1 MTSRIMNDKK
11 KERQP
16 KLLAPYPS
24 YIHIYADKIRNGD
37 IIVGRYIKQG
47 LRRFLDDFENPEL
60 KIDLAESN
68 KRIRF
73 IQNECKLYEAPFSG
87 KPFKLELFQKAI
99 IESIYA
105 IKRWNPEAQFGAGG
119 WVRKYQDVLIVIAR
133 KNGKALDI
141 ETPIP
146 TPDGWRKMKDL
157 DVGDTVYAVDGT
169 PSKIMRVSDI
179 KYGHKCYEVT
189 FEDGEKITADAEHI
203 WTVQTKDSRRCIK
216 YRRENKL
223 KRRTTA
229 AVKPNGDLDITTEQM
244 LADYKHTRRDG
255 KGTEYKYRVP
265 MQSPLQHEAKD
276 LPIAPYALGLW
287 LGDGESEG
295 GRICVSDEDLPAEM
309 EALREVGENPLKP
322 HRDKTVIR
330 FSISMLAPRLRELGL
345 INNKHI
351 PEIYL
356 QSSVSQRY
364 ELLKGL
370 MDTDGTCSKA
380 GQCEFT
386 QKSRKVTAGL
396 VELLSSLGIKSTVHT
411 KVPTCNGKPCD
422 MVYRVQ
428 FFVSKEKPCFKLA
441 RKAARLK
448 ETLAARM
455 RYKSIVDIKPVDSV
469 PVKCI
474 GIDHPSH
481 LYLAGRH
488 MTPTHNTPLVSAI
501 ALSEFMC
508 GEMGTK
514 ILYGSNDFEQADLA
528 FSATDAMREESPSM
542 AKRTRRNQKGI
553 FFGNPKHRKT
563 KGKFSYQNKGSIRK
577 ISAKGKNKEG
587 RNIKV
592 GVIDEVHEMEDDH
605 LVMPIQQALST
616 QDEPLYFEITTEG
629 FTEDGYLDH
638 RLAEAQKV
646 LDGEMDRPDWSI
658 WWYSQDSEEEVW
670 QDEQSWQKSNPG
682 IGVIKKWSYLRKQ
695 VEEAKTNPSRRAF
708 VLAKDFNI
716 KQNSSAA
723 WLDEATITNTEM
735 FDPESLRGQYYIG
748 GLDFAET
755 TDLCSA
761 RAMFENPET
770 HKKYTMQMYFIPES
784 KADAIL
790 DDDSQL
796 NPERKN
802 YREWEKQGLVVIC
815 PGAEVD
821 AELVAGWF
829 VALYEHYGMM
839 PYKIGYDNWHSKDF
853 QEIIADNF
861 GKEVLERIGMD
872 FMSLSGPMRSLESD
886 LGRNVLVYNNNEID
900 RWCLSNTGYKTNN
913 IGLIMPVKKY
923 GTSKNRIDGTLSDII
938 CYATFNRY
946 RSLYRDAQRMR

>member
-1 MTSRIMNDKK
+1 MMNSMTTSKARGEK
-11 KERQP
+11 RP
-16 KLLAPYPS
+16 RLLAPYPS
-24 YIHIYADKIRNGD
+24 YLHLYAEQIRSGKIIAGQR
-37 IIVGRYIKQG
+37 IKQAV
-47 LRRFLDDFENPEL
+47 RRFLKDFDDPEL
-60 KIDLAESN
+60 RIELSESD

-73 IQNECKLYEAPFSG
+73 IEHECKLYEAPFSG
-87 KPFKLELFQKAI
+87 RPFRLELFQKAI

-105 IKRWNPEAQFGAGG
+105 IKKWNPEASFGKGG

-133 KNGKALDI
+133 KNGK
-141 ETPIP
+141 
-146 TPDGWRKMKDL
+146 
-157 DVGDTVYAVDGT
+157 
-169 PSKIMRVSDI
+169 
-179 KYGHKCYEVT
+179 
-189 FEDGEKITADAEHI
+189 
-203 WTVQTKDSRRCIK
+203 
-216 YRRENKL
+216 
-223 KRRTTA
+223 
-229 AVKPNGDLDITTEQM
+229 
-244 LADYKHTRRDG
+244 
-255 KGTEYKYRVP
+255 
-265 MQSPLQHEAKD
+265 
-276 LPIAPYALGLW
+276 
-287 LGDGESEG
+287 
-295 GRICVSDEDLPAEM
+295 
-309 EALREVGENPLKP
+309 
-322 HRDKTVIR
+322 
-330 FSISMLAPRLRELGL
+330 
-345 INNKHI
+345 
-351 PEIYL
+351 
-356 QSSVSQRY
+356 
-364 ELLKGL
+364 
-370 MDTDGTCSKA
+370 
-380 GQCEFT
+380 
-386 QKSRKVTAGL
+386 
-396 VELLSSLGIKSTVHT
+396 
-411 KVPTCNGKPCD
+411 
-422 MVYRVQ
+422 
-428 FFVSKEKPCFKLA
+428 
-441 RKAARLK
+441 
-448 ETLAARM
+448 
-455 RYKSIVDIKPVDSV
+455 
-469 PVKCI
+469 
-474 GIDHPSH
+474 
-481 LYLAGRH
+481 
-488 MTPTHNTPLVSAI
+488 TPLVAAVS
-501 ALSEFMC
+501 LSEFMC

-563 KGKFSYQNKGSIRK
+563 KGKYSYQNKGSIRK

-592 GVIDEVHEMEDDH
+592 GVVDEVHEMEDDH

-638 RLAEAQKV
+638 RLADAQKV
-646 LDGEMDRPDWSI
+646 LDGELDRPDWAI

-670 QDEQSWQKSNPG
+670 QDESSWQKSNPG

-695 VEEAKTNPSRRAF
+695 VEEAKSNPSQRAF

-723 WLDEATITNTEM
+723 WLDEATITNPETFEPEM
-735 FDPESLRGQYYIG
+735 LRGQYYIG

-761 RAMFENPET
+761 RALFEDQQT
-770 HKKYTMQMYFIPES
+770 KKKYTLQMYFIPEA

-802 YREWEKQGLVVIC
+802 YREWEKQGFVVIC

-829 VALYEHYGMM
+829 VDLYEHYGMM

-886 LGRNVLVYNNNEID
+886 LARNVLVYNNNEID

-946 RSLYRDAQRMR
+946 RSLYRDAQKMR

>member
-1 MTSRIMNDKK
+1 MSKAGRKK
-11 KERQP
+11 PDEKRP
-16 KLLAPYPS
+16 RLLAPYRS
-24 YIHIYADKIRNGD
+24 YLHLYDEKIKSGQ
-37 IIVGRYIKQG
+37 IVAGTHIKQG
-47 LRRFLDDFENPEL
+47 IQRFLDDFDNPEL
-60 KIDLAESN
+60 RIDLSESD

-73 IQNECKLYEAPFSG
+73 IENECKLYEAPFSG
-87 KPFKLELFQKAI
+87 RPFRLELFQKAI

-105 IKRWNPEAQFGAGG
+105 IKKWNPEANFGKGG
-119 WVRKYQDVLIVIAR
+119 WVRKYQDVLILIAR
-133 KNGKALDI
+133 KNGK
-141 ETPIP
+141 
-146 TPDGWRKMKDL
+146 
-157 DVGDTVYAVDGT
+157 
-169 PSKIMRVSDI
+169 
-179 KYGHKCYEVT
+179 
-189 FEDGEKITADAEHI
+189 
-203 WTVQTKDSRRCIK
+203 
-216 YRRENKL
+216 
-223 KRRTTA
+223 
-229 AVKPNGDLDITTEQM
+229 
-244 LADYKHTRRDG
+244 
-255 KGTEYKYRVP
+255 
-265 MQSPLQHEAKD
+265 
-276 LPIAPYALGLW
+276 
-287 LGDGESEG
+287 
-295 GRICVSDEDLPAEM
+295 
-309 EALREVGENPLKP
+309 
-322 HRDKTVIR
+322 
-330 FSISMLAPRLRELGL
+330 
-345 INNKHI
+345 
-351 PEIYL
+351 
-356 QSSVSQRY
+356 
-364 ELLKGL
+364 
-370 MDTDGTCSKA
+370 
-380 GQCEFT
+380 
-386 QKSRKVTAGL
+386 
-396 VELLSSLGIKSTVHT
+396 
-411 KVPTCNGKPCD
+411 
-422 MVYRVQ
+422 
-428 FFVSKEKPCFKLA
+428 
-441 RKAARLK
+441 
-448 ETLAARM
+448 
-455 RYKSIVDIKPVDSV
+455 
-469 PVKCI
+469 
-474 GIDHPSH
+474 
-481 LYLAGRH
+481 
-488 MTPTHNTPLVSAI
+488 TPLVAAI
-501 ALSEFMC
+501 SLSEFMC

-563 KGKFSYQNKGSIRK
+563 KGKYSYQNKGSIRK
-577 ISAKGKNKEG
+577 ISANGKNKEG

-592 GVIDEVHEMEDDH
+592 GVVDEVHEMEDDH
-605 LVMPIQQALST
+605 LIMPIQQALST

-638 RLAEAQKV
+638 RLADAQKV
-646 LDGEMDRPDWSI
+646 LDGELDRPDWAI

-670 QDEQSWQKSNPG
+670 QDEKSWQKSNPG

-695 VEEAKTNPSRRAF
+695 VEEAKSNPSQRAF

-723 WLDEATITNTEM
+723 WLDEATIINTET
-735 FDPESLRGQYYIG
+735 FDPETLRGQYYIG

-761 RAMFENPET
+761 RALFEDQQT
-770 HKKYTMQMYFIPES
+770 KKKYTLQMYFIPEA

-821 AELVAGWF
+821 AELVADWF
-829 VALYEHYGMM
+829 VGLYEHYGMM

-946 RSLYRDAQRMR
+946 RSLYRDAQKMR

>member
-1 MTSRIMNDKK
+1 MNSMTTSKARGEK
-11 KERQP
+11 RP
-16 KLLAPYPS
+16 RLLAPYPS
-24 YIHIYADKIRNGD
+24 YLHLYAEQIRSGKIIAGQR
-37 IIVGRYIKQG
+37 IKQAV
-47 LRRFLDDFENPEL
+47 RRFLKDFDDPEL
-60 KIDLAESN
+60 RIELSESD

-73 IQNECKLYEAPFSG
+73 IEHECKLYEAPFSG
-87 KPFKLELFQKAI
+87 RPFRLELFQKAI

-105 IKRWNPEAQFGAGG
+105 IKKWNPEASFGKGG

-133 KNGKALDI
+133 KNGK
-141 ETPIP
+141 
-146 TPDGWRKMKDL
+146 
-157 DVGDTVYAVDGT
+157 
-169 PSKIMRVSDI
+169 
-179 KYGHKCYEVT
+179 
-189 FEDGEKITADAEHI
+189 
-203 WTVQTKDSRRCIK
+203 
-216 YRRENKL
+216 
-223 KRRTTA
+223 
-229 AVKPNGDLDITTEQM
+229 
-244 LADYKHTRRDG
+244 
-255 KGTEYKYRVP
+255 
-265 MQSPLQHEAKD
+265 
-276 LPIAPYALGLW
+276 
-287 LGDGESEG
+287 
-295 GRICVSDEDLPAEM
+295 
-309 EALREVGENPLKP
+309 
-322 HRDKTVIR
+322 
-330 FSISMLAPRLRELGL
+330 
-345 INNKHI
+345 
-351 PEIYL
+351 
-356 QSSVSQRY
+356 
-364 ELLKGL
+364 
-370 MDTDGTCSKA
+370 
-380 GQCEFT
+380 
-386 QKSRKVTAGL
+386 
-396 VELLSSLGIKSTVHT
+396 
-411 KVPTCNGKPCD
+411 
-422 MVYRVQ
+422 
-428 FFVSKEKPCFKLA
+428 
-441 RKAARLK
+441 
-448 ETLAARM
+448 
-455 RYKSIVDIKPVDSV
+455 
-469 PVKCI
+469 
-474 GIDHPSH
+474 
-481 LYLAGRH
+481 
-488 MTPTHNTPLVSAI
+488 TPLVAAVS
-501 ALSEFMC
+501 LSEFMC

-563 KGKFSYQNKGSIRK
+563 KGKYSYQNKGSIRK

-592 GVIDEVHEMEDDH
+592 GVVDEVHEMEDDH

-638 RLAEAQKV
+638 RLADAQKV
-646 LDGEMDRPDWSI
+646 LDGELDRPDWAI

-670 QDEQSWQKSNPG
+670 QDESSWQKSNPG

-695 VEEAKTNPSRRAF
+695 VEEARTNPSQRAF

-723 WLDEATITNTEM
+723 WLDEATITNPATFEPEM
-735 FDPESLRGQYYIG
+735 LRGQYYIG

-761 RAMFENPET
+761 RALFEDQQT
-770 HKKYTMQMYFIPES
+770 KKKYTLQMYFIPEA

-829 VALYEHYGMM
+829 VDLYEHYGMT

-886 LGRNVLVYNNNEID
+886 LARNVLVYNNNEID

-946 RSLYRDAQRMR
+946 RSLYRDAQKMR

>member
-1 MTSRIMNDKK
+1 MSKPDKK
-11 KERQP
+11 RP
-16 KLLAPYPS
+16 RLLAPYRS
-24 YIHIYADKIRNGD
+24 YLHLYAEKIKSGQ
-37 IIVGRYIKQG
+37 IIAGTHIKQG
-47 LRRFLDDFENPEL
+47 IRRFLDDFDNPEL
-60 KIDLAESN
+60 RIDLSESD

-73 IQNECKLYEAPFSG
+73 IEHECKLYEAPFSG
-87 KPFKLELFQKAI
+87 RPFRLELFQKAI

-105 IKRWNPEAQFGAGG
+105 IKKWNPEANFGKGG
-119 WVRKYQDVLIVIAR
+119 WVRKYQDVLILIAR
-133 KNGKALDI
+133 KNGK
-141 ETPIP
+141 
-146 TPDGWRKMKDL
+146 
-157 DVGDTVYAVDGT
+157 
-169 PSKIMRVSDI
+169 
-179 KYGHKCYEVT
+179 
-189 FEDGEKITADAEHI
+189 
-203 WTVQTKDSRRCIK
+203 
-216 YRRENKL
+216 
-223 KRRTTA
+223 
-229 AVKPNGDLDITTEQM
+229 
-244 LADYKHTRRDG
+244 
-255 KGTEYKYRVP
+255 
-265 MQSPLQHEAKD
+265 
-276 LPIAPYALGLW
+276 
-287 LGDGESEG
+287 
-295 GRICVSDEDLPAEM
+295 
-309 EALREVGENPLKP
+309 
-322 HRDKTVIR
+322 
-330 FSISMLAPRLRELGL
+330 
-345 INNKHI
+345 
-351 PEIYL
+351 
-356 QSSVSQRY
+356 
-364 ELLKGL
+364 
-370 MDTDGTCSKA
+370 
-380 GQCEFT
+380 
-386 QKSRKVTAGL
+386 
-396 VELLSSLGIKSTVHT
+396 
-411 KVPTCNGKPCD
+411 
-422 MVYRVQ
+422 
-428 FFVSKEKPCFKLA
+428 
-441 RKAARLK
+441 
-448 ETLAARM
+448 
-455 RYKSIVDIKPVDSV
+455 
-469 PVKCI
+469 
-474 GIDHPSH
+474 
-481 LYLAGRH
+481 
-488 MTPTHNTPLVSAI
+488 TPLVAAI
-501 ALSEFMC
+501 SLSEFVC

-563 KGKFSYQNKGSIRK
+563 KGKYSYQNKGSIRK
-577 ISAKGKNKEG
+577 ISANGKNKEG

-592 GVIDEVHEMEDDH
+592 GVVDEVHEMEDDH
-605 LVMPIQQALST
+605 LIMPIQQALST

-638 RLAEAQKV
+638 RLTDAQKV
-646 LDGEMDRPDWSI
+646 LDGELDRPDWAI

-670 QDEQSWQKSNPG
+670 QDEKSWQKSNPG
-682 IGVIKKWSYLRKQ
+682 IGVVKKWSYLRKQ
-695 VEEAKTNPSRRAF
+695 VEEAKSNPSQRAF

-723 WLDEATITNTEM
+723 WLDEATIVNAET
-735 FDPESLRGQYYIG
+735 FDPEMLRGQYYIG

-761 RAMFENPET
+761 RALFEDQQT
-770 HKKYTMQMYFIPES
+770 KKKYTLQMYFIPEA

-829 VALYEHYGMM
+829 VDLYEHYGMM

-946 RSLYRDAQRMR
+946 RSLYRDAQKMR

>member
-1 MTSRIMNDKK
+1 MSKPRGEKPDKK
-11 KERQP
+11 RP
-16 KLLAPYPS
+16 RLLAPYRS
-24 YIHIYADKIRNGD
+24 YLHLYAEKIKSGQ
-37 IIVGRYIKQG
+37 IIAGTHIKQG
-47 LRRFLDDFENPEL
+47 VRRFLNDFDDPEL
-60 KIDLAESN
+60 RIDLSESD

-73 IQNECKLYEAPFSG
+73 IEHECKLYEAPFSG
-87 KPFKLELFQKAI
+87 RPFRLELFQKAI

-105 IKRWNPEAQFGAGG
+105 IKKWNPEANFGKGG
-119 WVRKYQDVLIVIAR
+119 WVRKYQDVLILIAR
-133 KNGKALDI
+133 KNGK
-141 ETPIP
+141 
-146 TPDGWRKMKDL
+146 
-157 DVGDTVYAVDGT
+157 
-169 PSKIMRVSDI
+169 
-179 KYGHKCYEVT
+179 
-189 FEDGEKITADAEHI
+189 
-203 WTVQTKDSRRCIK
+203 
-216 YRRENKL
+216 
-223 KRRTTA
+223 
-229 AVKPNGDLDITTEQM
+229 
-244 LADYKHTRRDG
+244 
-255 KGTEYKYRVP
+255 
-265 MQSPLQHEAKD
+265 
-276 LPIAPYALGLW
+276 
-287 LGDGESEG
+287 
-295 GRICVSDEDLPAEM
+295 
-309 EALREVGENPLKP
+309 
-322 HRDKTVIR
+322 
-330 FSISMLAPRLRELGL
+330 
-345 INNKHI
+345 
-351 PEIYL
+351 
-356 QSSVSQRY
+356 
-364 ELLKGL
+364 
-370 MDTDGTCSKA
+370 
-380 GQCEFT
+380 
-386 QKSRKVTAGL
+386 
-396 VELLSSLGIKSTVHT
+396 
-411 KVPTCNGKPCD
+411 
-422 MVYRVQ
+422 
-428 FFVSKEKPCFKLA
+428 
-441 RKAARLK
+441 
-448 ETLAARM
+448 
-455 RYKSIVDIKPVDSV
+455 
-469 PVKCI
+469 
-474 GIDHPSH
+474 
-481 LYLAGRH
+481 
-488 MTPTHNTPLVSAI
+488 TPLVAAI
-501 ALSEFMC
+501 SLSEFMC

-563 KGKFSYQNKGSIRK
+563 KGKYSYQNKGSIRK
-577 ISAKGKNKEG
+577 ISANGKNKEG

-592 GVIDEVHEMEDDH
+592 GVVDEVHEMEDDH
-605 LVMPIQQALST
+605 LIMPIQQALST

-638 RLAEAQKV
+638 RLADAQKV
-646 LDGEMDRPDWSI
+646 LDGELDRPDWAI

-670 QDEQSWQKSNPG
+670 QDERSWQKSNPG

-695 VEEAKTNPSRRAF
+695 VEEAKSNPSQRAF

-723 WLDEATITNTEM
+723 WLDEATIANTET
-735 FDPESLRGQYYIG
+735 FDPEMLRGQYYIG

-761 RAMFENPET
+761 RALFEDQQT
-770 HKKYTMQMYFIPES
+770 RKKYTLQMYFIPEA

-829 VALYEHYGMM
+829 VDLYEHYGMM

-946 RSLYRDAQRMR
+946 RSLYRDAQKMR

>member
-1 MTSRIMNDKK
+1 MSKPRGKK
-11 KERQP
+11 SDEKRP
-16 KLLAPYPS
+16 RLLAPYRS
-24 YIHIYADKIRNGD
+24 YLHLYAEKIKSGQ
-37 IIVGRYIKQG
+37 IVAGTHIKQG
-47 LRRFLDDFENPEL
+47 IRRFLDDFDNPEL
-60 KIDLAESN
+60 RIDLSESD
-68 KRIRF
+68 KRLRF
-73 IQNECKLYEAPFSG
+73 IENECKLYEAPFSG
-87 KPFKLELFQKAI
+87 RPFRLELFQKAI

-105 IKRWNPEAQFGAGG
+105 IKKWNPEANFGKGG
-119 WVRKYQDVLIVIAR
+119 WVRKYQDVLILIAR
-133 KNGKALDI
+133 KNGK
-141 ETPIP
+141 
-146 TPDGWRKMKDL
+146 
-157 DVGDTVYAVDGT
+157 
-169 PSKIMRVSDI
+169 
-179 KYGHKCYEVT
+179 
-189 FEDGEKITADAEHI
+189 
-203 WTVQTKDSRRCIK
+203 
-216 YRRENKL
+216 
-223 KRRTTA
+223 
-229 AVKPNGDLDITTEQM
+229 
-244 LADYKHTRRDG
+244 
-255 KGTEYKYRVP
+255 
-265 MQSPLQHEAKD
+265 
-276 LPIAPYALGLW
+276 
-287 LGDGESEG
+287 
-295 GRICVSDEDLPAEM
+295 
-309 EALREVGENPLKP
+309 
-322 HRDKTVIR
+322 
-330 FSISMLAPRLRELGL
+330 
-345 INNKHI
+345 
-351 PEIYL
+351 
-356 QSSVSQRY
+356 
-364 ELLKGL
+364 
-370 MDTDGTCSKA
+370 
-380 GQCEFT
+380 
-386 QKSRKVTAGL
+386 
-396 VELLSSLGIKSTVHT
+396 
-411 KVPTCNGKPCD
+411 
-422 MVYRVQ
+422 
-428 FFVSKEKPCFKLA
+428 
-441 RKAARLK
+441 
-448 ETLAARM
+448 
-455 RYKSIVDIKPVDSV
+455 
-469 PVKCI
+469 
-474 GIDHPSH
+474 
-481 LYLAGRH
+481 
-488 MTPTHNTPLVSAI
+488 TPLVAAI
-501 ALSEFMC
+501 SLSEFVC

-563 KGKFSYQNKGSIRK
+563 KGKYSYQNKGSIRK
-577 ISAKGKNKEG
+577 ISANGKNKEG

-592 GVIDEVHEMEDDH
+592 GVVDEVHEMEDDH
-605 LVMPIQQALST
+605 LIMPIQQALST

-638 RLAEAQKV
+638 RLADAQKV
-646 LDGEMDRPDWSI
+646 LDGELDRPDWAI

-670 QDEQSWQKSNPG
+670 QDEKSWQKSNPG

-695 VEEAKTNPSRRAF
+695 VEEAKSNPSQRAF

-723 WLDEATITNTEM
+723 WLDEATIVNTET
-735 FDPESLRGQYYIG
+735 FEPEMLRGQYYIG

-761 RAMFENPET
+761 RALFEDQQT
-770 HKKYTMQMYFIPES
+770 KKKYTLQMYFIPEA

-829 VALYEHYGMM
+829 VDLYEHYGMM

-946 RSLYRDAQRMR
+946 RSLYRDAQKMR

>member
-1 MTSRIMNDKK
+1 MSKPRDGKPDKK
-11 KERQP
+11 RP
-16 KLLAPYPS
+16 RLLAPYRS
-24 YIHIYADKIRNGD
+24 YLHLYAEKIKSGQ
-37 IIVGRYIKQG
+37 IIAGTHIKQG
-47 LRRFLDDFENPEL
+47 IRRFLDDFDNPEL
-60 KIDLAESN
+60 RIDLSESD

-73 IQNECKLYEAPFSG
+73 IEHECKLYEAPFSG
-87 KPFKLELFQKAI
+87 RPFRLELFQKAI

-105 IKRWNPEAQFGAGG
+105 IKKWNPEANFGKGG
-119 WVRKYQDVLIVIAR
+119 WVRKYQDVLILIAR
-133 KNGKALDI
+133 KNGK
-141 ETPIP
+141 
-146 TPDGWRKMKDL
+146 
-157 DVGDTVYAVDGT
+157 
-169 PSKIMRVSDI
+169 
-179 KYGHKCYEVT
+179 
-189 FEDGEKITADAEHI
+189 
-203 WTVQTKDSRRCIK
+203 
-216 YRRENKL
+216 
-223 KRRTTA
+223 
-229 AVKPNGDLDITTEQM
+229 
-244 LADYKHTRRDG
+244 
-255 KGTEYKYRVP
+255 
-265 MQSPLQHEAKD
+265 
-276 LPIAPYALGLW
+276 
-287 LGDGESEG
+287 
-295 GRICVSDEDLPAEM
+295 
-309 EALREVGENPLKP
+309 
-322 HRDKTVIR
+322 
-330 FSISMLAPRLRELGL
+330 
-345 INNKHI
+345 
-351 PEIYL
+351 
-356 QSSVSQRY
+356 
-364 ELLKGL
+364 
-370 MDTDGTCSKA
+370 
-380 GQCEFT
+380 
-386 QKSRKVTAGL
+386 
-396 VELLSSLGIKSTVHT
+396 
-411 KVPTCNGKPCD
+411 
-422 MVYRVQ
+422 
-428 FFVSKEKPCFKLA
+428 
-441 RKAARLK
+441 
-448 ETLAARM
+448 
-455 RYKSIVDIKPVDSV
+455 
-469 PVKCI
+469 
-474 GIDHPSH
+474 
-481 LYLAGRH
+481 
-488 MTPTHNTPLVSAI
+488 TPLVAAI
-501 ALSEFMC
+501 SLSEFMC

-563 KGKFSYQNKGSIRK
+563 KGKYSYQNKGSIRK
-577 ISAKGKNKEG
+577 ISANGKNKEG

-592 GVIDEVHEMEDDH
+592 GVVDEVHEMEDDH
-605 LVMPIQQALST
+605 LIMPIQQALST

-638 RLAEAQKV
+638 RLADAQKV
-646 LDGEMDRPDWSI
+646 LDGELDRPDWAI

-670 QDEQSWQKSNPG
+670 QDEKSWQKSNPG

-695 VEEAKTNPSRRAF
+695 VEEAKSNPSQRAF

-723 WLDEATITNTEM
+723 WLDEATIANTET
-735 FDPESLRGQYYIG
+735 FDPEMLRGQYYIG

-761 RAMFENPET
+761 RALFEDQQT
-770 HKKYTMQMYFIPES
+770 RKKYTLQMYFIPEA

-829 VALYEHYGMM
+829 VDLYEHYGMM

-900 RWCLSNTGYKTNN
+900 RWCLANTGYKTNN

-923 GTSKNRIDGTLSDII
+923 GTSKNRIDGTLSNII

-946 RSLYRDAQRMR
+946 RSLYRDAQKMR

>member
-1 MTSRIMNDKK
+1 MSKPRDGKPDKK
-11 KERQP
+11 RP
-16 KLLAPYPS
+16 RLLAPYRS
-24 YIHIYADKIRNGD
+24 YLHLYAEKIKSGQ
-37 IIVGRYIKQG
+37 IIAGTHIKQG
-47 LRRFLDDFENPEL
+47 IRRFLDDFDNPEL
-60 KIDLAESN
+60 RIDLSESD

-73 IQNECKLYEAPFSG
+73 IENECKLYEAPFSG
-87 KPFKLELFQKAI
+87 RPFRLELFQKAI

-105 IKRWNPEAQFGAGG
+105 IKKWNPEANFGKGG
-119 WVRKYQDVLIVIAR
+119 WVRKYQDVLILIAR
-133 KNGKALDI
+133 KNGK
-141 ETPIP
+141 
-146 TPDGWRKMKDL
+146 
-157 DVGDTVYAVDGT
+157 
-169 PSKIMRVSDI
+169 
-179 KYGHKCYEVT
+179 
-189 FEDGEKITADAEHI
+189 
-203 WTVQTKDSRRCIK
+203 
-216 YRRENKL
+216 
-223 KRRTTA
+223 
-229 AVKPNGDLDITTEQM
+229 
-244 LADYKHTRRDG
+244 
-255 KGTEYKYRVP
+255 
-265 MQSPLQHEAKD
+265 
-276 LPIAPYALGLW
+276 
-287 LGDGESEG
+287 
-295 GRICVSDEDLPAEM
+295 
-309 EALREVGENPLKP
+309 
-322 HRDKTVIR
+322 
-330 FSISMLAPRLRELGL
+330 
-345 INNKHI
+345 
-351 PEIYL
+351 
-356 QSSVSQRY
+356 
-364 ELLKGL
+364 
-370 MDTDGTCSKA
+370 
-380 GQCEFT
+380 
-386 QKSRKVTAGL
+386 
-396 VELLSSLGIKSTVHT
+396 
-411 KVPTCNGKPCD
+411 
-422 MVYRVQ
+422 
-428 FFVSKEKPCFKLA
+428 
-441 RKAARLK
+441 
-448 ETLAARM
+448 
-455 RYKSIVDIKPVDSV
+455 
-469 PVKCI
+469 
-474 GIDHPSH
+474 
-481 LYLAGRH
+481 
-488 MTPTHNTPLVSAI
+488 TPLVAAI
-501 ALSEFMC
+501 SLSEFMC

-563 KGKFSYQNKGSIRK
+563 KGKYSYQNKGSIRK
-577 ISAKGKNKEG
+577 ISANGKNKEG

-592 GVIDEVHEMEDDH
+592 GVVDEVHEMEDDH
-605 LVMPIQQALST
+605 LIMPIQQALST

-629 FTEDGYLDH
+629 FTEDGYLDR
-638 RLAEAQKV
+638 RLADAQKV
-646 LDGEMDRPDWSI
+646 LDGELDRPDWAI

-670 QDEQSWQKSNPG
+670 QDERSWQKSNPG

-695 VEEAKTNPSRRAF
+695 VEEAKNNPSQRAF

-723 WLDEATITNTEM
+723 WLDEATIVNTET
-735 FDPESLRGQYYIG
+735 FDPEMLRGQYYIG

-761 RAMFENPET
+761 RALFEDQQT
-770 HKKYTMQMYFIPES
+770 RKKYTLQMYFIPEA

-829 VALYEHYGMM
+829 VDLYEHYGMM

-900 RWCLSNTGYKTNN
+900 RWCLANTGYKTNN

-946 RSLYRDAQRMR
+946 RSLYRDAQKMR

>member
-1 MTSRIMNDKK
+1 MSKSRGKK
-11 KERQP
+11 PDEKRP
-16 KLLAPYPS
+16 RLLTPYRS
-24 YIHIYADKIRNGD
+24 YLHLYAEKIKSGQ
-37 IIVGRYIKQG
+37 IVAGTHIKQG
-47 LRRFLDDFENPEL
+47 IRRFLDDFDNPEL
-60 KIDLAESN
+60 RIDLSESD

-73 IQNECKLYEAPFSG
+73 IENECKLYEAPFSG
-87 KPFKLELFQKAI
+87 RPFRLELFQKAI

-105 IKRWNPEAQFGAGG
+105 IKKWNPEANFGKGG
-119 WVRKYQDVLIVIAR
+119 WVRKYQDVLILIAR
-133 KNGKALDI
+133 KNGK
-141 ETPIP
+141 
-146 TPDGWRKMKDL
+146 
-157 DVGDTVYAVDGT
+157 
-169 PSKIMRVSDI
+169 
-179 KYGHKCYEVT
+179 
-189 FEDGEKITADAEHI
+189 
-203 WTVQTKDSRRCIK
+203 
-216 YRRENKL
+216 
-223 KRRTTA
+223 
-229 AVKPNGDLDITTEQM
+229 
-244 LADYKHTRRDG
+244 
-255 KGTEYKYRVP
+255 
-265 MQSPLQHEAKD
+265 
-276 LPIAPYALGLW
+276 
-287 LGDGESEG
+287 
-295 GRICVSDEDLPAEM
+295 
-309 EALREVGENPLKP
+309 
-322 HRDKTVIR
+322 
-330 FSISMLAPRLRELGL
+330 
-345 INNKHI
+345 
-351 PEIYL
+351 
-356 QSSVSQRY
+356 
-364 ELLKGL
+364 
-370 MDTDGTCSKA
+370 
-380 GQCEFT
+380 
-386 QKSRKVTAGL
+386 
-396 VELLSSLGIKSTVHT
+396 
-411 KVPTCNGKPCD
+411 
-422 MVYRVQ
+422 
-428 FFVSKEKPCFKLA
+428 
-441 RKAARLK
+441 
-448 ETLAARM
+448 
-455 RYKSIVDIKPVDSV
+455 
-469 PVKCI
+469 
-474 GIDHPSH
+474 
-481 LYLAGRH
+481 
-488 MTPTHNTPLVSAI
+488 TPLVAAI
-501 ALSEFMC
+501 SLSEFMC

-563 KGKFSYQNKGSIRK
+563 KGKYSYQNKGSIRK
-577 ISAKGKNKEG
+577 ISANGKNKEG

-592 GVIDEVHEMEDDH
+592 GVVDEVHEMEDDH
-605 LVMPIQQALST
+605 LIMPIQQALST

-638 RLAEAQKV
+638 RLADAQKV
-646 LDGEMDRPDWSI
+646 LDGELDRPDWAI

-670 QDEQSWQKSNPG
+670 QDEKSWQKSNPG

-695 VEEAKTNPSRRAF
+695 VEEAKSNPSQRAF

-723 WLDEATITNTEM
+723 WLDEATIANTET
-735 FDPESLRGQYYIG
+735 FDPEMLRGQYYIG

-761 RAMFENPET
+761 RALFEDQQT
-770 HKKYTMQMYFIPES
+770 KKKYTLQMYFIPEA

-829 VALYEHYGMM
+829 VDLYEHYGMM

-946 RSLYRDAQRMR
+946 RSLYRDAQKMR

>member
-1 MTSRIMNDKK
+1 MSKPRGKK
-11 KERQP
+11 PGEKRP
-16 KLLAPYPS
+16 RLLAPYCS
-24 YIHIYADKIRNGD
+24 YLHLYAEKIKSGQ
-37 IIVGRYIKQG
+37 IIAGTHIKQG
-47 LRRFLDDFENPEL
+47 IRRFLDDFDNPEL
-60 KIDLAESN
+60 RIDLSESD

-73 IQNECKLYEAPFSG
+73 IEHECKLYEAPFSG
-87 KPFKLELFQKAI
+87 RPFRLELFQKAI

-105 IKRWNPEAQFGAGG
+105 IKKWNPEANFGKGG
-119 WVRKYQDVLIVIAR
+119 WVRKYQDVLILIAR
-133 KNGKALDI
+133 KNGK
-141 ETPIP
+141 
-146 TPDGWRKMKDL
+146 
-157 DVGDTVYAVDGT
+157 
-169 PSKIMRVSDI
+169 
-179 KYGHKCYEVT
+179 
-189 FEDGEKITADAEHI
+189 
-203 WTVQTKDSRRCIK
+203 
-216 YRRENKL
+216 
-223 KRRTTA
+223 
-229 AVKPNGDLDITTEQM
+229 
-244 LADYKHTRRDG
+244 
-255 KGTEYKYRVP
+255 
-265 MQSPLQHEAKD
+265 
-276 LPIAPYALGLW
+276 
-287 LGDGESEG
+287 
-295 GRICVSDEDLPAEM
+295 
-309 EALREVGENPLKP
+309 
-322 HRDKTVIR
+322 
-330 FSISMLAPRLRELGL
+330 
-345 INNKHI
+345 
-351 PEIYL
+351 
-356 QSSVSQRY
+356 
-364 ELLKGL
+364 
-370 MDTDGTCSKA
+370 
-380 GQCEFT
+380 
-386 QKSRKVTAGL
+386 
-396 VELLSSLGIKSTVHT
+396 
-411 KVPTCNGKPCD
+411 
-422 MVYRVQ
+422 
-428 FFVSKEKPCFKLA
+428 
-441 RKAARLK
+441 
-448 ETLAARM
+448 
-455 RYKSIVDIKPVDSV
+455 
-469 PVKCI
+469 
-474 GIDHPSH
+474 
-481 LYLAGRH
+481 
-488 MTPTHNTPLVSAI
+488 TPLVAAI
-501 ALSEFMC
+501 SLSEFMC

-563 KGKFSYQNKGSIRK
+563 KGKYSYQNKGSIRK
-577 ISAKGKNKEG
+577 ISANGKNKEG

-592 GVIDEVHEMEDDH
+592 GVVDEVHEMEDDH
-605 LVMPIQQALST
+605 LIMPIQQALST

-638 RLAEAQKV
+638 RLADAQKV
-646 LDGEMDRPDWSI
+646 LDGELDRPDWAI

-670 QDEQSWQKSNPG
+670 QDEKSWQKSNPG
-682 IGVIKKWSYLRKQ
+682 IGVVKKWSYLRKQ
-695 VEEAKTNPSRRAF
+695 VEEAKSNPSQRAF

-723 WLDEATITNTEM
+723 WLDEATIVNAET
-735 FDPESLRGQYYIG
+735 FDPEMLRGQYYIG

-761 RAMFENPET
+761 RALFEDQQT
-770 HKKYTMQMYFIPES
+770 KKKYTLQMYFIPEA

-802 YREWEKQGLVVIC
+802 YRQWEKQGLVVIC

-829 VALYEHYGMM
+829 VDLYEHYGMM

-946 RSLYRDAQRMR
+946 RSLYRAAPEKNKTAFLSVKKQHRSGID

>member
-1 MTSRIMNDKK
+1 MSKAGRKK
-11 KERQP
+11 PDEKRP
-16 KLLAPYPS
+16 RLLAPYRS
-24 YIHIYADKIRNGD
+24 YLHLYDEKIKSGQ
-37 IIVGRYIKQG
+37 IVAGTHIKQG
-47 LRRFLDDFENPEL
+47 IQRFLDDFDNPEL
-60 KIDLAESN
+60 RIDLSESD

-73 IQNECKLYEAPFSG
+73 IENECKLYEAPFSG
-87 KPFKLELFQKAI
+87 RPFRLELFQKAI

-105 IKRWNPEAQFGAGG
+105 IKKWNPEANFGKGG
-119 WVRKYQDVLIVIAR
+119 WVRKYQDVLILIAR
-133 KNGKALDI
+133 KNGK
-141 ETPIP
+141 
-146 TPDGWRKMKDL
+146 
-157 DVGDTVYAVDGT
+157 
-169 PSKIMRVSDI
+169 
-179 KYGHKCYEVT
+179 
-189 FEDGEKITADAEHI
+189 
-203 WTVQTKDSRRCIK
+203 
-216 YRRENKL
+216 
-223 KRRTTA
+223 
-229 AVKPNGDLDITTEQM
+229 
-244 LADYKHTRRDG
+244 
-255 KGTEYKYRVP
+255 
-265 MQSPLQHEAKD
+265 
-276 LPIAPYALGLW
+276 
-287 LGDGESEG
+287 
-295 GRICVSDEDLPAEM
+295 
-309 EALREVGENPLKP
+309 
-322 HRDKTVIR
+322 
-330 FSISMLAPRLRELGL
+330 
-345 INNKHI
+345 
-351 PEIYL
+351 
-356 QSSVSQRY
+356 
-364 ELLKGL
+364 
-370 MDTDGTCSKA
+370 
-380 GQCEFT
+380 
-386 QKSRKVTAGL
+386 
-396 VELLSSLGIKSTVHT
+396 
-411 KVPTCNGKPCD
+411 
-422 MVYRVQ
+422 
-428 FFVSKEKPCFKLA
+428 
-441 RKAARLK
+441 
-448 ETLAARM
+448 
-455 RYKSIVDIKPVDSV
+455 
-469 PVKCI
+469 
-474 GIDHPSH
+474 
-481 LYLAGRH
+481 
-488 MTPTHNTPLVSAI
+488 TPLVAAI
-501 ALSEFMC
+501 SLSEFMC

-563 KGKFSYQNKGSIRK
+563 KGKYSYQNKGSIRK
-577 ISAKGKNKEG
+577 ISANGKNKEG

-592 GVIDEVHEMEDDH
+592 GVVDEVHEMEDDH
-605 LVMPIQQALST
+605 LIMPIQQALST

-638 RLAEAQKV
+638 RLADAQKV
-646 LDGEMDRPDWSI
+646 LDGELDRPDWAI
-658 WWYSQDSEEEVW
+658 WWYSQDGEEEVW
-670 QDEQSWQKSNPG
+670 QDEKSWQKSNPG

-695 VEEAKTNPSRRAF
+695 VEEAKSNPSQRAF

-723 WLDEATITNTEM
+723 WLDEATIVNTET
-735 FDPESLRGQYYIG
+735 FDPEMLRGQYYIG

-761 RAMFENPET
+761 RALFEDQQT
-770 HKKYTMQMYFIPES
+770 KKKYTLQMYFIPEA

-829 VALYEHYGMM
+829 VDLYEHYGMM

-853 QEIIADNF
+853 QEIIAENF

-946 RSLYRDAQRMR
+946 RSLYRDAQKMR

>member
-1 MTSRIMNDKK
+1 MSKPRRKK
-11 KERQP
+11 PDEKRP
-16 KLLAPYPS
+16 RLLAPYRS
-24 YIHIYADKIRNGD
+24 YLHLYAEKIKSGQ
-37 IIVGRYIKQG
+37 IVAGTHIKQG
-47 LRRFLDDFENPEL
+47 IRRFLDDFDNPEL
-60 KIDLAESN
+60 RIDLSESD

-73 IQNECKLYEAPFSG
+73 IEHECKLYEAPFSG
-87 KPFKLELFQKAI
+87 RPFRLELFQKAI

-105 IKRWNPEAQFGAGG
+105 IKKWNPEANFGKGG
-119 WVRKYQDVLIVIAR
+119 WVRKYQDVLILIAR
-133 KNGKALDI
+133 KNGK
-141 ETPIP
+141 
-146 TPDGWRKMKDL
+146 
-157 DVGDTVYAVDGT
+157 
-169 PSKIMRVSDI
+169 
-179 KYGHKCYEVT
+179 
-189 FEDGEKITADAEHI
+189 
-203 WTVQTKDSRRCIK
+203 
-216 YRRENKL
+216 
-223 KRRTTA
+223 
-229 AVKPNGDLDITTEQM
+229 
-244 LADYKHTRRDG
+244 
-255 KGTEYKYRVP
+255 
-265 MQSPLQHEAKD
+265 
-276 LPIAPYALGLW
+276 
-287 LGDGESEG
+287 
-295 GRICVSDEDLPAEM
+295 
-309 EALREVGENPLKP
+309 
-322 HRDKTVIR
+322 
-330 FSISMLAPRLRELGL
+330 
-345 INNKHI
+345 
-351 PEIYL
+351 
-356 QSSVSQRY
+356 
-364 ELLKGL
+364 
-370 MDTDGTCSKA
+370 
-380 GQCEFT
+380 
-386 QKSRKVTAGL
+386 
-396 VELLSSLGIKSTVHT
+396 
-411 KVPTCNGKPCD
+411 
-422 MVYRVQ
+422 
-428 FFVSKEKPCFKLA
+428 
-441 RKAARLK
+441 
-448 ETLAARM
+448 
-455 RYKSIVDIKPVDSV
+455 
-469 PVKCI
+469 
-474 GIDHPSH
+474 
-481 LYLAGRH
+481 
-488 MTPTHNTPLVSAI
+488 TPLVAAI
-501 ALSEFMC
+501 SLSEFMC

-563 KGKFSYQNKGSIRK
+563 KGKYSYQNKGSIRK
-577 ISAKGKNKEG
+577 ISANGKNKEG

-592 GVIDEVHEMEDDH
+592 GVVDEVHEMEDDH
-605 LVMPIQQALST
+605 LIMPIQQALST

-638 RLAEAQKV
+638 RLADAQKV
-646 LDGEMDRPDWSI
+646 LDGELDRPDWAI

-670 QDEQSWQKSNPG
+670 QDEKSWQKSNPG

-695 VEEAKTNPSRRAF
+695 VEEAKSNPSQRAF

-723 WLDEATITNTEM
+723 WLDEATIANTET
-735 FDPESLRGQYYIG
+735 FDPEMLRGQYYIG

-761 RAMFENPET
+761 RALFEDQQT
-770 HKKYTMQMYFIPES
+770 KKKYTLQMYFIPEA

-821 AELVAGWF
+821 AELVAEWF
-829 VALYEHYGMM
+829 VDLYEHYGMM

-946 RSLYRDAQRMR
+946 RSLYRDAQKMR

>member
-1 MTSRIMNDKK
+1 MSKPRDGKPDKK
-11 KERQP
+11 RP
-16 KLLAPYPS
+16 RLLAPYRS
-24 YIHIYADKIRNGD
+24 YLHLYAEKIKSGQ
-37 IIVGRYIKQG
+37 IIAGTHIKQG
-47 LRRFLDDFENPEL
+47 IRRFLDDFDNPEL
-60 KIDLAESN
+60 RIDLSESD

-73 IQNECKLYEAPFSG
+73 IEHECKLYEAPFSG
-87 KPFKLELFQKAI
+87 RPFRLELFQKAI

-105 IKRWNPEAQFGAGG
+105 IKKWNPEANFGKGG
-119 WVRKYQDVLIVIAR
+119 WVRKYQDVLILIAR
-133 KNGKALDI
+133 KNGK
-141 ETPIP
+141 
-146 TPDGWRKMKDL
+146 
-157 DVGDTVYAVDGT
+157 
-169 PSKIMRVSDI
+169 
-179 KYGHKCYEVT
+179 
-189 FEDGEKITADAEHI
+189 
-203 WTVQTKDSRRCIK
+203 
-216 YRRENKL
+216 
-223 KRRTTA
+223 
-229 AVKPNGDLDITTEQM
+229 
-244 LADYKHTRRDG
+244 
-255 KGTEYKYRVP
+255 
-265 MQSPLQHEAKD
+265 
-276 LPIAPYALGLW
+276 
-287 LGDGESEG
+287 
-295 GRICVSDEDLPAEM
+295 
-309 EALREVGENPLKP
+309 
-322 HRDKTVIR
+322 
-330 FSISMLAPRLRELGL
+330 
-345 INNKHI
+345 
-351 PEIYL
+351 
-356 QSSVSQRY
+356 
-364 ELLKGL
+364 
-370 MDTDGTCSKA
+370 
-380 GQCEFT
+380 
-386 QKSRKVTAGL
+386 
-396 VELLSSLGIKSTVHT
+396 
-411 KVPTCNGKPCD
+411 
-422 MVYRVQ
+422 
-428 FFVSKEKPCFKLA
+428 
-441 RKAARLK
+441 
-448 ETLAARM
+448 
-455 RYKSIVDIKPVDSV
+455 
-469 PVKCI
+469 
-474 GIDHPSH
+474 
-481 LYLAGRH
+481 
-488 MTPTHNTPLVSAI
+488 TPLVAAI
-501 ALSEFMC
+501 SLSEFMC

-563 KGKFSYQNKGSIRK
+563 KGKYSYQNKGSIRK
-577 ISAKGKNKEG
+577 ISANGKNKEG

-592 GVIDEVHEMEDDH
+592 GVVDEVHEMEDDH
-605 LVMPIQQALST
+605 LIMPIQQALST

-638 RLAEAQKV
+638 RLADAQKV
-646 LDGEMDRPDWSI
+646 LDGELDRPDWAI

-670 QDEQSWQKSNPG
+670 QDERSWQKSNPG

-695 VEEAKTNPSRRAF
+695 VEEAKSNPSQRAF

-723 WLDEATITNTEM
+723 WLDEATIANTET
-735 FDPESLRGQYYIG
+735 FDHEMLRGQYYIG

-761 RAMFENPET
+761 RALFEDQQT
-770 HKKYTMQMYFIPES
+770 RKKYTLQMYFIPEA

-821 AELVAGWF
+821 AELVANWF
-829 VALYEHYGMM
+829 VDLYEHYGMM

-923 GTSKNRIDGTLSDII
+923 GTSKNRIDGTLSNII

-946 RSLYRDAQRMR
+946 RSLYRDAQKMR

>member
-1 MTSRIMNDKK
+1 MSKPRDGKPDKK
-11 KERQP
+11 RP
-16 KLLAPYPS
+16 RLLAPYRS
-24 YIHIYADKIRNGD
+24 YLHLYAEKIKGGQ
-37 IIVGRYIKQG
+37 IIAGTHIKQG
-47 LRRFLDDFENPEL
+47 IRRFLDDFDNPEL
-60 KIDLAESN
+60 RIDLSESD

-73 IQNECKLYEAPFSG
+73 IEHECKLYEAPFSG
-87 KPFKLELFQKAI
+87 RPFRLELFQKAI

-105 IKRWNPEAQFGAGG
+105 IKKWNPEANFGKGG
-119 WVRKYQDVLIVIAR
+119 WVRKYQDVLILIAR
-133 KNGKALDI
+133 KNGK
-141 ETPIP
+141 
-146 TPDGWRKMKDL
+146 
-157 DVGDTVYAVDGT
+157 
-169 PSKIMRVSDI
+169 
-179 KYGHKCYEVT
+179 
-189 FEDGEKITADAEHI
+189 
-203 WTVQTKDSRRCIK
+203 
-216 YRRENKL
+216 
-223 KRRTTA
+223 
-229 AVKPNGDLDITTEQM
+229 
-244 LADYKHTRRDG
+244 
-255 KGTEYKYRVP
+255 
-265 MQSPLQHEAKD
+265 
-276 LPIAPYALGLW
+276 
-287 LGDGESEG
+287 
-295 GRICVSDEDLPAEM
+295 
-309 EALREVGENPLKP
+309 
-322 HRDKTVIR
+322 
-330 FSISMLAPRLRELGL
+330 
-345 INNKHI
+345 
-351 PEIYL
+351 
-356 QSSVSQRY
+356 
-364 ELLKGL
+364 
-370 MDTDGTCSKA
+370 
-380 GQCEFT
+380 
-386 QKSRKVTAGL
+386 
-396 VELLSSLGIKSTVHT
+396 
-411 KVPTCNGKPCD
+411 
-422 MVYRVQ
+422 
-428 FFVSKEKPCFKLA
+428 
-441 RKAARLK
+441 
-448 ETLAARM
+448 
-455 RYKSIVDIKPVDSV
+455 
-469 PVKCI
+469 
-474 GIDHPSH
+474 
-481 LYLAGRH
+481 
-488 MTPTHNTPLVSAI
+488 TPLVAAI
-501 ALSEFMC
+501 SLSEFMC

-563 KGKFSYQNKGSIRK
+563 KGKYSYQNKGSIRK
-577 ISAKGKNKEG
+577 ISANGKNKEG

-592 GVIDEVHEMEDDH
+592 GVVDEVHEMEDDH
-605 LVMPIQQALST
+605 LIMPIQQALST

-638 RLAEAQKV
+638 RLADAQKV
-646 LDGEMDRPDWSI
+646 LDGELDRPDWAI

-670 QDEQSWQKSNPG
+670 QDERSWQKSNPG

-695 VEEAKTNPSRRAF
+695 VEEAKSNPSQRAF

-723 WLDEATITNTEM
+723 WLDEATIANTET
-735 FDPESLRGQYYIG
+735 FDPEMLRGQYYIG

-761 RAMFENPET
+761 RALFEDQQT
-770 HKKYTMQMYFIPES
+770 RKKYTLQMYFIPEA

-829 VALYEHYGMM
+829 VDLYEHYGMM

-946 RSLYRDAQRMR
+946 RSLYRDAQKMR

>member
-1 MTSRIMNDKK
+1 MSKPRRKK
-11 KERQP
+11 PDEKRP
-16 KLLAPYPS
+16 RLLAPYRS
-24 YIHIYADKIRNGD
+24 YLHLYAEKIKSGQ
-37 IIVGRYIKQG
+37 IVAGTHIKQG
-47 LRRFLDDFENPEL
+47 IRRFLDDFDNPEL
-60 KIDLAESN
+60 RIDLSESD

-73 IQNECKLYEAPFSG
+73 IENECKLYEAPFSG
-87 KPFKLELFQKAI
+87 RPFKLELFQKAI

-105 IKRWNPEAQFGAGG
+105 IKKWNPEANFGKGG
-119 WVRKYQDVLIVIAR
+119 WVRKYQDVLILIAR
-133 KNGKALDI
+133 KNGK
-141 ETPIP
+141 
-146 TPDGWRKMKDL
+146 
-157 DVGDTVYAVDGT
+157 
-169 PSKIMRVSDI
+169 
-179 KYGHKCYEVT
+179 
-189 FEDGEKITADAEHI
+189 
-203 WTVQTKDSRRCIK
+203 
-216 YRRENKL
+216 
-223 KRRTTA
+223 
-229 AVKPNGDLDITTEQM
+229 
-244 LADYKHTRRDG
+244 
-255 KGTEYKYRVP
+255 
-265 MQSPLQHEAKD
+265 
-276 LPIAPYALGLW
+276 
-287 LGDGESEG
+287 
-295 GRICVSDEDLPAEM
+295 
-309 EALREVGENPLKP
+309 
-322 HRDKTVIR
+322 
-330 FSISMLAPRLRELGL
+330 
-345 INNKHI
+345 
-351 PEIYL
+351 
-356 QSSVSQRY
+356 
-364 ELLKGL
+364 
-370 MDTDGTCSKA
+370 
-380 GQCEFT
+380 
-386 QKSRKVTAGL
+386 
-396 VELLSSLGIKSTVHT
+396 
-411 KVPTCNGKPCD
+411 
-422 MVYRVQ
+422 
-428 FFVSKEKPCFKLA
+428 
-441 RKAARLK
+441 
-448 ETLAARM
+448 
-455 RYKSIVDIKPVDSV
+455 
-469 PVKCI
+469 
-474 GIDHPSH
+474 
-481 LYLAGRH
+481 
-488 MTPTHNTPLVSAI
+488 TPLVAAI
-501 ALSEFMC
+501 SLSEFMC

-563 KGKFSYQNKGSIRK
+563 KGKYSYQNKGSIRK
-577 ISAKGKNKEG
+577 ISANGKNKEG

-592 GVIDEVHEMEDDH
+592 GVVDEVHEMEDDH
-605 LVMPIQQALST
+605 LIMPIQQALST

-638 RLAEAQKV
+638 RLADAQKV
-646 LDGEMDRPDWSI
+646 LDGELDRPDWAI

-670 QDEQSWQKSNPG
+670 QDEKSWQKSNPG

-695 VEEAKTNPSRRAF
+695 VEEAKSNPSQRAF

-723 WLDEATITNTEM
+723 WLDEATIVNTET
-735 FDPESLRGQYYIG
+735 FDPEMLRGQYYIG

-761 RAMFENPET
+761 RALFEDQQT
-770 HKKYTMQMYFIPES
+770 KKKYTLQMYFIPEA

-821 AELVAGWF
+821 AELVANWF
-829 VALYEHYGMM
+829 VGLYEHYGMM

-853 QEIIADNF
+853 QEIIAENF

-946 RSLYRDAQRMR
+946 RSLYHDAQKMR

>member
-1 MTSRIMNDKK
+1 MSEPKGKKPDKK
-11 KERQP
+11 RP
-16 KLLAPYPS
+16 RLLAPYRS
-24 YIHIYADKIRNGD
+24 YLHLYAEKIKSGQ
-37 IIVGRYIKQG
+37 IIAGTHIKQG
-47 LRRFLDDFENPEL
+47 IRRFLDDFDNPEL
-60 KIDLAESN
+60 RIDLSESD

-73 IQNECKLYEAPFSG
+73 IENECKLYEAPFSG
-87 KPFKLELFQKAI
+87 RPFRLELFQKAI

-105 IKRWNPEAQFGAGG
+105 IKKWNPEANFGKGG
-119 WVRKYQDVLIVIAR
+119 WVRKYQDVLILIAR
-133 KNGKALDI
+133 KNGK
-141 ETPIP
+141 
-146 TPDGWRKMKDL
+146 
-157 DVGDTVYAVDGT
+157 
-169 PSKIMRVSDI
+169 
-179 KYGHKCYEVT
+179 
-189 FEDGEKITADAEHI
+189 
-203 WTVQTKDSRRCIK
+203 
-216 YRRENKL
+216 
-223 KRRTTA
+223 
-229 AVKPNGDLDITTEQM
+229 
-244 LADYKHTRRDG
+244 
-255 KGTEYKYRVP
+255 
-265 MQSPLQHEAKD
+265 
-276 LPIAPYALGLW
+276 
-287 LGDGESEG
+287 
-295 GRICVSDEDLPAEM
+295 
-309 EALREVGENPLKP
+309 
-322 HRDKTVIR
+322 
-330 FSISMLAPRLRELGL
+330 
-345 INNKHI
+345 
-351 PEIYL
+351 
-356 QSSVSQRY
+356 
-364 ELLKGL
+364 
-370 MDTDGTCSKA
+370 
-380 GQCEFT
+380 
-386 QKSRKVTAGL
+386 
-396 VELLSSLGIKSTVHT
+396 
-411 KVPTCNGKPCD
+411 
-422 MVYRVQ
+422 
-428 FFVSKEKPCFKLA
+428 
-441 RKAARLK
+441 
-448 ETLAARM
+448 
-455 RYKSIVDIKPVDSV
+455 
-469 PVKCI
+469 
-474 GIDHPSH
+474 
-481 LYLAGRH
+481 
-488 MTPTHNTPLVSAI
+488 TPLVAAI
-501 ALSEFMC
+501 SLSEFMC

-563 KGKFSYQNKGSIRK
+563 KGKYSYQNKGSIRK
-577 ISAKGKNKEG
+577 ISANGKNKEG

-592 GVIDEVHEMEDDH
+592 GVVDEVHEMEDDH
-605 LVMPIQQALST
+605 LIMPIQQALST

-638 RLAEAQKV
+638 RLADAQKV
-646 LDGEMDRPDWSI
+646 LDGELDRPDWAI

-670 QDEQSWQKSNPG
+670 QDERSWQKSNPG

-695 VEEAKTNPSRRAF
+695 VEEAKSNPSQRAF

-723 WLDEATITNTEM
+723 WLDEATIANTET
-735 FDPESLRGQYYIG
+735 FDPEMLRGQYYIG

-761 RAMFENPET
+761 RALFEDQHT
-770 HKKYTMQMYFIPES
+770 RKKYTLQMYFIPEA

-829 VALYEHYGMM
+829 VDLYEHYGMM

-861 GKEVLERIGMD
+861 GREVLERIGMD

-946 RSLYRDAQRMR
+946 RSLYRDAQKMR

>member
-1 MTSRIMNDKK
+1 MSKAGRKK
-11 KERQP
+11 PDEKRP
-16 KLLAPYPS
+16 RLLAPYRS
-24 YIHIYADKIRNGD
+24 YLHLYDEKIKSGQ
-37 IIVGRYIKQG
+37 IVAGTHIKQG
-47 LRRFLDDFENPEL
+47 IQRFLDDFDNPEL
-60 KIDLAESN
+60 RIDLSESD

-73 IQNECKLYEAPFSG
+73 IENECKLYEAPFSG
-87 KPFKLELFQKAI
+87 RPFRLELFQKAI

-105 IKRWNPEAQFGAGG
+105 IKKWNPEANFGKGG
-119 WVRKYQDVLIVIAR
+119 WVRKYQDVLILIAR
-133 KNGKALDI
+133 KNGK
-141 ETPIP
+141 
-146 TPDGWRKMKDL
+146 
-157 DVGDTVYAVDGT
+157 
-169 PSKIMRVSDI
+169 
-179 KYGHKCYEVT
+179 
-189 FEDGEKITADAEHI
+189 
-203 WTVQTKDSRRCIK
+203 
-216 YRRENKL
+216 
-223 KRRTTA
+223 
-229 AVKPNGDLDITTEQM
+229 
-244 LADYKHTRRDG
+244 
-255 KGTEYKYRVP
+255 
-265 MQSPLQHEAKD
+265 
-276 LPIAPYALGLW
+276 
-287 LGDGESEG
+287 
-295 GRICVSDEDLPAEM
+295 
-309 EALREVGENPLKP
+309 
-322 HRDKTVIR
+322 
-330 FSISMLAPRLRELGL
+330 
-345 INNKHI
+345 
-351 PEIYL
+351 
-356 QSSVSQRY
+356 
-364 ELLKGL
+364 
-370 MDTDGTCSKA
+370 
-380 GQCEFT
+380 
-386 QKSRKVTAGL
+386 
-396 VELLSSLGIKSTVHT
+396 
-411 KVPTCNGKPCD
+411 
-422 MVYRVQ
+422 
-428 FFVSKEKPCFKLA
+428 
-441 RKAARLK
+441 
-448 ETLAARM
+448 
-455 RYKSIVDIKPVDSV
+455 
-469 PVKCI
+469 
-474 GIDHPSH
+474 
-481 LYLAGRH
+481 
-488 MTPTHNTPLVSAI
+488 TPLVAAI
-501 ALSEFMC
+501 SLSEFMC

-563 KGKFSYQNKGSIRK
+563 KGKYSYQNKGSIRK
-577 ISAKGKNKEG
+577 ISANGKNKEG

-592 GVIDEVHEMEDDH
+592 GVVDEVHEMEDDH
-605 LVMPIQQALST
+605 LIMPIQQALST

-638 RLAEAQKV
+638 RLADAQKV
-646 LDGEMDRPDWSI
+646 LDGELDRPDWAI

-670 QDEQSWQKSNPG
+670 QDETSWQKSNPG

-695 VEEAKTNPSRRAF
+695 VEEAKSNPSQRAF

-723 WLDEATITNTEM
+723 WLDEATIANTET
-735 FDPESLRGQYYIG
+735 FDPEMLRGQYYIG

-761 RAMFENPET
+761 RALFEDQQT
-770 HKKYTMQMYFIPES
+770 KKKYTLQMYFIPEA

-802 YREWEKQGLVVIC
+802 YRQWEKQGLVVIC

-829 VALYEHYGMM
+829 VDLYEHYGMM

-946 RSLYRDAQRMR
+946 RSLYRDAQKMR

>member
-1 MTSRIMNDKK
+1 MSKQRDGKPDKK
-11 KERQP
+11 RP
-16 KLLAPYPS
+16 RLLAPYHS
-24 YIHIYADKIRNGD
+24 YLHLYAEKIKSGQ
-37 IIVGRYIKQG
+37 IIAGTHIKQG
-47 LRRFLDDFENPEL
+47 IRRFLDDFDDPEL
-60 KIDLAESN
+60 RIDLSESD

-73 IQNECKLYEAPFSG
+73 IEHECKLYEAPFSG
-87 KPFKLELFQKAI
+87 RPFRLELFQKAI

-105 IKRWNPEAQFGAGG
+105 IKKWNPEANFGKGG
-119 WVRKYQDVLIVIAR
+119 WVRKYQDVLILIAR
-133 KNGKALDI
+133 KNGK
-141 ETPIP
+141 
-146 TPDGWRKMKDL
+146 
-157 DVGDTVYAVDGT
+157 
-169 PSKIMRVSDI
+169 
-179 KYGHKCYEVT
+179 
-189 FEDGEKITADAEHI
+189 
-203 WTVQTKDSRRCIK
+203 
-216 YRRENKL
+216 
-223 KRRTTA
+223 
-229 AVKPNGDLDITTEQM
+229 
-244 LADYKHTRRDG
+244 
-255 KGTEYKYRVP
+255 
-265 MQSPLQHEAKD
+265 
-276 LPIAPYALGLW
+276 
-287 LGDGESEG
+287 
-295 GRICVSDEDLPAEM
+295 
-309 EALREVGENPLKP
+309 
-322 HRDKTVIR
+322 
-330 FSISMLAPRLRELGL
+330 
-345 INNKHI
+345 
-351 PEIYL
+351 
-356 QSSVSQRY
+356 
-364 ELLKGL
+364 
-370 MDTDGTCSKA
+370 
-380 GQCEFT
+380 
-386 QKSRKVTAGL
+386 
-396 VELLSSLGIKSTVHT
+396 
-411 KVPTCNGKPCD
+411 
-422 MVYRVQ
+422 
-428 FFVSKEKPCFKLA
+428 
-441 RKAARLK
+441 
-448 ETLAARM
+448 
-455 RYKSIVDIKPVDSV
+455 
-469 PVKCI
+469 
-474 GIDHPSH
+474 
-481 LYLAGRH
+481 
-488 MTPTHNTPLVSAI
+488 TPLVAAI
-501 ALSEFMC
+501 SLSEFMC

-563 KGKFSYQNKGSIRK
+563 KGKYSYQNKGSIRK
-577 ISAKGKNKEG
+577 ISANGKNKEG

-592 GVIDEVHEMEDDH
+592 GVVDEVHEMEDDH
-605 LVMPIQQALST
+605 LIMPIQQALST

-638 RLAEAQKV
+638 RLADAQKV
-646 LDGEMDRPDWSI
+646 LDGELDRPDWAI

-670 QDEQSWQKSNPG
+670 QDERSWQKSNPG

-695 VEEAKTNPSRRAF
+695 VEEAKSNPSQRAF

-723 WLDEATITNTEM
+723 WLDEATIANTET
-735 FDPESLRGQYYIG
+735 FDPEMLRGQYYIG

-761 RAMFENPET
+761 RALFEDQQT
-770 HKKYTMQMYFIPES
+770 RKKYTLQMYFIPEA

-829 VALYEHYGMM
+829 VDLYEHYGMM

-946 RSLYRDAQRMR
+946 RSLYRDAQKMR

>member
-1 MTSRIMNDKK
+1 MSKPRRTKLDEKRP
-11 KERQP
+11 R
-16 KLLAPYPS
+16 LLAPYRS
-24 YIHIYADKIRNGD
+24 YLHLYAEKIKSGQ
-37 IIVGRYIKQG
+37 IVAGTHIKQG
-47 LRRFLDDFENPEL
+47 IRRFLDDFDNHEL
-60 KIDLAESN
+60 RIDLSESD

-73 IQNECKLYEAPFSG
+73 IEHECKLYEAPFSG
-87 KPFKLELFQKAI
+87 RPFKLELFQKAI

-105 IKRWNPEAQFGAGG
+105 IKKWNPEANFGKGG
-119 WVRKYQDVLIVIAR
+119 WVRKYQDVLILIAR
-133 KNGKALDI
+133 KNGK
-141 ETPIP
+141 
-146 TPDGWRKMKDL
+146 
-157 DVGDTVYAVDGT
+157 
-169 PSKIMRVSDI
+169 
-179 KYGHKCYEVT
+179 
-189 FEDGEKITADAEHI
+189 
-203 WTVQTKDSRRCIK
+203 
-216 YRRENKL
+216 
-223 KRRTTA
+223 
-229 AVKPNGDLDITTEQM
+229 
-244 LADYKHTRRDG
+244 
-255 KGTEYKYRVP
+255 
-265 MQSPLQHEAKD
+265 
-276 LPIAPYALGLW
+276 
-287 LGDGESEG
+287 
-295 GRICVSDEDLPAEM
+295 
-309 EALREVGENPLKP
+309 
-322 HRDKTVIR
+322 
-330 FSISMLAPRLRELGL
+330 
-345 INNKHI
+345 
-351 PEIYL
+351 
-356 QSSVSQRY
+356 
-364 ELLKGL
+364 
-370 MDTDGTCSKA
+370 
-380 GQCEFT
+380 
-386 QKSRKVTAGL
+386 
-396 VELLSSLGIKSTVHT
+396 
-411 KVPTCNGKPCD
+411 
-422 MVYRVQ
+422 
-428 FFVSKEKPCFKLA
+428 
-441 RKAARLK
+441 
-448 ETLAARM
+448 
-455 RYKSIVDIKPVDSV
+455 
-469 PVKCI
+469 
-474 GIDHPSH
+474 
-481 LYLAGRH
+481 
-488 MTPTHNTPLVSAI
+488 TPLVAAI
-501 ALSEFMC
+501 SLSEFMC

-563 KGKFSYQNKGSIRK
+563 KGKYSYQNKGSIRK
-577 ISAKGKNKEG
+577 ISANGKNKEG

-592 GVIDEVHEMEDDH
+592 GVVDEVHEMEDDH
-605 LVMPIQQALST
+605 LIMPIQQALST

-638 RLAEAQKV
+638 RLADAQKV
-646 LDGEMDRPDWSI
+646 LDGELDRPDWAI

-670 QDEQSWQKSNPG
+670 QDEKSWQKSNPG

-695 VEEAKTNPSRRAF
+695 VEEAKSNPSQRAF

-723 WLDEATITNTEM
+723 WLDEATIVNTET
-735 FDPESLRGQYYIG
+735 FDPEMLRGQYYIG

-761 RAMFENPET
+761 RALFEDQQT
-770 HKKYTMQMYFIPES
+770 KKKYTLQMYFIPEA

-829 VALYEHYGMM
+829 VDLYEHYGMM

-853 QEIIADNF
+853 QEIIAENF

-946 RSLYRDAQRMR
+946 RSLYRDAQKMR

>member
-1 MTSRIMNDKK
+1 MSKPRRKK
-11 KERQP
+11 PDEKRP
-16 KLLAPYPS
+16 RLLAPYRS
-24 YIHIYADKIRNGD
+24 YLHLYAEKIKSGQ
-37 IIVGRYIKQG
+37 IVAGTHIKQG
-47 LRRFLDDFENPEL
+47 IRRFLDDFDNPEL
-60 KIDLAESN
+60 RIDLSESD

-73 IQNECKLYEAPFSG
+73 IEHECKLYEAPFSG
-87 KPFKLELFQKAI
+87 RPFRLELFQKAI

-105 IKRWNPEAQFGAGG
+105 IKKWNPEANFGKGG
-119 WVRKYQDVLIVIAR
+119 WVRKYQDVLILIAR
-133 KNGKALDI
+133 KNGK
-141 ETPIP
+141 
-146 TPDGWRKMKDL
+146 
-157 DVGDTVYAVDGT
+157 
-169 PSKIMRVSDI
+169 
-179 KYGHKCYEVT
+179 
-189 FEDGEKITADAEHI
+189 
-203 WTVQTKDSRRCIK
+203 
-216 YRRENKL
+216 
-223 KRRTTA
+223 
-229 AVKPNGDLDITTEQM
+229 
-244 LADYKHTRRDG
+244 
-255 KGTEYKYRVP
+255 
-265 MQSPLQHEAKD
+265 
-276 LPIAPYALGLW
+276 
-287 LGDGESEG
+287 
-295 GRICVSDEDLPAEM
+295 
-309 EALREVGENPLKP
+309 
-322 HRDKTVIR
+322 
-330 FSISMLAPRLRELGL
+330 
-345 INNKHI
+345 
-351 PEIYL
+351 
-356 QSSVSQRY
+356 
-364 ELLKGL
+364 
-370 MDTDGTCSKA
+370 
-380 GQCEFT
+380 
-386 QKSRKVTAGL
+386 
-396 VELLSSLGIKSTVHT
+396 
-411 KVPTCNGKPCD
+411 
-422 MVYRVQ
+422 
-428 FFVSKEKPCFKLA
+428 
-441 RKAARLK
+441 
-448 ETLAARM
+448 
-455 RYKSIVDIKPVDSV
+455 
-469 PVKCI
+469 
-474 GIDHPSH
+474 
-481 LYLAGRH
+481 
-488 MTPTHNTPLVSAI
+488 TPLVAAI
-501 ALSEFMC
+501 SLSEFMC

-563 KGKFSYQNKGSIRK
+563 KGKYSYQNKGSIRK
-577 ISAKGKNKEG
+577 ISANGKNKEG

-592 GVIDEVHEMEDDH
+592 GVVDEVHEMEDDH
-605 LVMPIQQALST
+605 LIMPIQQALST

-638 RLAEAQKV
+638 RLADAQKV
-646 LDGEMDRPDWSI
+646 LDGELDRPDWAI

-670 QDEQSWQKSNPG
+670 QDEKSWQKSNPG

-695 VEEAKTNPSRRAF
+695 VEEAKSNPSQRAF

-723 WLDEATITNTEM
+723 WLDEATIINTET
-735 FDPESLRGQYYIG
+735 FDPETLRGQYYIG

-761 RAMFENPET
+761 RALFEDQQT
-770 HKKYTMQMYFIPES
+770 KKKYTLQMYFIPEA

-821 AELVAGWF
+821 AELVADWF
-829 VALYEHYGMM
+829 VGLYEHYGMM

-946 RSLYRDAQRMR
+946 RSLYRDAQKMR

>member
-1 MTSRIMNDKK
+1 MSKSRGKKPDKK
-11 KERQP
+11 RP
-16 KLLAPYPS
+16 RLLAPYRS
-24 YIHIYADKIRNGD
+24 YLHLYAEKIKSGQ
-37 IIVGRYIKQG
+37 IVAGTHIKQG
-47 LRRFLDDFENPEL
+47 IRRFLDDFDNPEL
-60 KIDLAESN
+60 RIDLSESD

-73 IQNECKLYEAPFSG
+73 IEHECKLYEAPFSG
-87 KPFKLELFQKAI
+87 RPFRLELFQKAI

-105 IKRWNPEAQFGAGG
+105 IKKWNPEANFGKGG
-119 WVRKYQDVLIVIAR
+119 WVRKYQDVLILIAR
-133 KNGKALDI
+133 KNGK
-141 ETPIP
+141 
-146 TPDGWRKMKDL
+146 
-157 DVGDTVYAVDGT
+157 
-169 PSKIMRVSDI
+169 
-179 KYGHKCYEVT
+179 
-189 FEDGEKITADAEHI
+189 
-203 WTVQTKDSRRCIK
+203 
-216 YRRENKL
+216 
-223 KRRTTA
+223 
-229 AVKPNGDLDITTEQM
+229 
-244 LADYKHTRRDG
+244 
-255 KGTEYKYRVP
+255 
-265 MQSPLQHEAKD
+265 
-276 LPIAPYALGLW
+276 
-287 LGDGESEG
+287 
-295 GRICVSDEDLPAEM
+295 
-309 EALREVGENPLKP
+309 
-322 HRDKTVIR
+322 
-330 FSISMLAPRLRELGL
+330 
-345 INNKHI
+345 
-351 PEIYL
+351 
-356 QSSVSQRY
+356 
-364 ELLKGL
+364 
-370 MDTDGTCSKA
+370 
-380 GQCEFT
+380 
-386 QKSRKVTAGL
+386 
-396 VELLSSLGIKSTVHT
+396 
-411 KVPTCNGKPCD
+411 
-422 MVYRVQ
+422 
-428 FFVSKEKPCFKLA
+428 
-441 RKAARLK
+441 
-448 ETLAARM
+448 
-455 RYKSIVDIKPVDSV
+455 
-469 PVKCI
+469 
-474 GIDHPSH
+474 
-481 LYLAGRH
+481 
-488 MTPTHNTPLVSAI
+488 TPLVAAI
-501 ALSEFMC
+501 SLSEFMC

-563 KGKFSYQNKGSIRK
+563 KGKYSYQNKGSIRK
-577 ISAKGKNKEG
+577 ISANGKNKEG
-587 RNIKV
+587 RNIKI
-592 GVIDEVHEMEDDH
+592 GVVDEVHEMEDDH
-605 LVMPIQQALST
+605 LIMPIQQALST

-638 RLAEAQKV
+638 RLADAQKV
-646 LDGEMDRPDWSI
+646 LDGELDRPDWAI

-670 QDEQSWQKSNPG
+670 QDEKSWQKSNPG

-695 VEEAKTNPSRRAF
+695 VEEAKSNPSQRAF

-723 WLDEATITNTEM
+723 WLDEATIANTET
-735 FDPESLRGQYYIG
+735 FDPEMLRGQYYIG

-761 RAMFENPET
+761 RALFEDQQT
-770 HKKYTMQMYFIPES
+770 KKKYTLQMYFIPEA

-829 VALYEHYGMM
+829 VDLYEHYGMM

-946 RSLYRDAQRMR
+946 RSLYRDAQKMR

>member
-1 MTSRIMNDKK
+1 MSKPKGKK
-11 KERQP
+11 PDEKRP
-16 KLLAPYPS
+16 RLLAPYRS
-24 YIHIYADKIRNGD
+24 YLHLYAEKIKSGQ
-37 IIVGRYIKQG
+37 IVAGTHIKQG
-47 LRRFLDDFENPEL
+47 IRRFLDDFDDPEL
-60 KIDLAESN
+60 RIDLSESD

-73 IQNECKLYEAPFSG
+73 IENECKLYEAPFSG
-87 KPFKLELFQKAI
+87 RPFRLELFQKAI

-105 IKRWNPEAQFGAGG
+105 IKKWNPEANFGKGG
-119 WVRKYQDVLIVIAR
+119 WVRKYQDVLILIAR
-133 KNGKALDI
+133 KNGK
-141 ETPIP
+141 
-146 TPDGWRKMKDL
+146 
-157 DVGDTVYAVDGT
+157 
-169 PSKIMRVSDI
+169 
-179 KYGHKCYEVT
+179 
-189 FEDGEKITADAEHI
+189 
-203 WTVQTKDSRRCIK
+203 
-216 YRRENKL
+216 
-223 KRRTTA
+223 
-229 AVKPNGDLDITTEQM
+229 
-244 LADYKHTRRDG
+244 
-255 KGTEYKYRVP
+255 
-265 MQSPLQHEAKD
+265 
-276 LPIAPYALGLW
+276 
-287 LGDGESEG
+287 
-295 GRICVSDEDLPAEM
+295 
-309 EALREVGENPLKP
+309 
-322 HRDKTVIR
+322 
-330 FSISMLAPRLRELGL
+330 
-345 INNKHI
+345 
-351 PEIYL
+351 
-356 QSSVSQRY
+356 
-364 ELLKGL
+364 
-370 MDTDGTCSKA
+370 
-380 GQCEFT
+380 
-386 QKSRKVTAGL
+386 
-396 VELLSSLGIKSTVHT
+396 
-411 KVPTCNGKPCD
+411 
-422 MVYRVQ
+422 
-428 FFVSKEKPCFKLA
+428 
-441 RKAARLK
+441 
-448 ETLAARM
+448 
-455 RYKSIVDIKPVDSV
+455 
-469 PVKCI
+469 
-474 GIDHPSH
+474 
-481 LYLAGRH
+481 
-488 MTPTHNTPLVSAI
+488 TPLVAAI
-501 ALSEFMC
+501 SLSEFMC

-563 KGKFSYQNKGSIRK
+563 KGKYSYQNKGSIRK
-577 ISAKGKNKEG
+577 ISANGKNKEG

-592 GVIDEVHEMEDDH
+592 GVVDEVHEMEDDH
-605 LVMPIQQALST
+605 LIMPIQQALST

-638 RLAEAQKV
+638 RLADAQKV
-646 LDGEMDRPDWSI
+646 LDGELDRPDWAI

-670 QDEQSWQKSNPG
+670 QDEKSWQKSNPG

-695 VEEAKTNPSRRAF
+695 VEEAKSNPSQRAF

-723 WLDEATITNTEM
+723 WLDEATIANTET
-735 FDPESLRGQYYIG
+735 FDPEMLRGQYYIG

-761 RAMFENPET
+761 RALFEDQQT
-770 HKKYTMQMYFIPES
+770 KKKYTLQMYFIPEA

-829 VALYEHYGMM
+829 VDLYEHYGMM

-946 RSLYRDAQRMR
+946 RSLYRDAQKMR

>member
-1 MTSRIMNDKK
+1 MSKPRQKK
-11 KERQP
+11 PDEKRP
-16 KLLAPYPS
+16 RLLAPYRS
-24 YIHIYADKIRNGD
+24 YLHLYAEKIKSGQ
-37 IIVGRYIKQG
+37 IVAGTHIKQG
-47 LRRFLDDFENPEL
+47 IRRFLDDFDDPEL
-60 KIDLAESN
+60 RIDLSESD

-73 IQNECKLYEAPFSG
+73 IENECKLYEAPFSG
-87 KPFKLELFQKAI
+87 RPFKLELFQKAI

-105 IKRWNPEAQFGAGG
+105 IKKWNPEANFGKGG
-119 WVRKYQDVLIVIAR
+119 WVRKYQDVLILIAR
-133 KNGKALDI
+133 KNGK
-141 ETPIP
+141 
-146 TPDGWRKMKDL
+146 
-157 DVGDTVYAVDGT
+157 
-169 PSKIMRVSDI
+169 
-179 KYGHKCYEVT
+179 
-189 FEDGEKITADAEHI
+189 
-203 WTVQTKDSRRCIK
+203 
-216 YRRENKL
+216 
-223 KRRTTA
+223 
-229 AVKPNGDLDITTEQM
+229 
-244 LADYKHTRRDG
+244 
-255 KGTEYKYRVP
+255 
-265 MQSPLQHEAKD
+265 
-276 LPIAPYALGLW
+276 
-287 LGDGESEG
+287 
-295 GRICVSDEDLPAEM
+295 
-309 EALREVGENPLKP
+309 
-322 HRDKTVIR
+322 
-330 FSISMLAPRLRELGL
+330 
-345 INNKHI
+345 
-351 PEIYL
+351 
-356 QSSVSQRY
+356 
-364 ELLKGL
+364 
-370 MDTDGTCSKA
+370 
-380 GQCEFT
+380 
-386 QKSRKVTAGL
+386 
-396 VELLSSLGIKSTVHT
+396 
-411 KVPTCNGKPCD
+411 
-422 MVYRVQ
+422 
-428 FFVSKEKPCFKLA
+428 
-441 RKAARLK
+441 
-448 ETLAARM
+448 
-455 RYKSIVDIKPVDSV
+455 
-469 PVKCI
+469 
-474 GIDHPSH
+474 
-481 LYLAGRH
+481 
-488 MTPTHNTPLVSAI
+488 TPLVAAI
-501 ALSEFMC
+501 SLSEFMC

-563 KGKFSYQNKGSIRK
+563 KGKYSYQNKGSIRK
-577 ISAKGKNKEG
+577 ISANGKNKEG

-592 GVIDEVHEMEDDH
+592 GVVDEVHEMEDDH
-605 LVMPIQQALST
+605 LIMPIQQALST

-638 RLAEAQKV
+638 RLADAQKV
-646 LDGEMDRPDWSI
+646 LDGELDRPDWAI

-670 QDEQSWQKSNPG
+670 QDEKSWQKSNPG

-695 VEEAKTNPSRRAF
+695 AEEAKSNPSQRAF

-723 WLDEATITNTEM
+723 WLDEATIVNTET
-735 FDPESLRGQYYIG
+735 FDPETLRGQYYIG

-761 RAMFENPET
+761 RALFEDQQT
-770 HKKYTMQMYFIPES
+770 RKKYTLQMYFIPEA

-829 VALYEHYGMM
+829 VDLYEHYGMM

-946 RSLYRDAQRMR
+946 RSLYRDAQKMR

>member
-1 MTSRIMNDKK
+1 MTSTSMSKPRRKK
-11 KERQP
+11 PDEKRP
-16 KLLAPYPS
+16 RLLAPYRS
-24 YIHIYADKIRNGD
+24 YLHLYAEKIKSGQ
-37 IIVGRYIKQG
+37 IVAGTHIKQG
-47 LRRFLDDFENPEL
+47 IRRFLDDFDNPEL
-60 KIDLAESN
+60 RIDLSESD

-73 IQNECKLYEAPFSG
+73 IEHECKLYEAPFSG
-87 KPFKLELFQKAI
+87 RPFKLELFQKAI

-105 IKRWNPEAQFGAGG
+105 IKKWNPEANFGKGG
-119 WVRKYQDVLIVIAR
+119 WVRKYQDVLILIAR
-133 KNGKALDI
+133 KNGK
-141 ETPIP
+141 
-146 TPDGWRKMKDL
+146 
-157 DVGDTVYAVDGT
+157 
-169 PSKIMRVSDI
+169 
-179 KYGHKCYEVT
+179 
-189 FEDGEKITADAEHI
+189 
-203 WTVQTKDSRRCIK
+203 
-216 YRRENKL
+216 
-223 KRRTTA
+223 
-229 AVKPNGDLDITTEQM
+229 
-244 LADYKHTRRDG
+244 
-255 KGTEYKYRVP
+255 
-265 MQSPLQHEAKD
+265 
-276 LPIAPYALGLW
+276 
-287 LGDGESEG
+287 
-295 GRICVSDEDLPAEM
+295 
-309 EALREVGENPLKP
+309 
-322 HRDKTVIR
+322 
-330 FSISMLAPRLRELGL
+330 
-345 INNKHI
+345 
-351 PEIYL
+351 
-356 QSSVSQRY
+356 
-364 ELLKGL
+364 
-370 MDTDGTCSKA
+370 
-380 GQCEFT
+380 
-386 QKSRKVTAGL
+386 
-396 VELLSSLGIKSTVHT
+396 
-411 KVPTCNGKPCD
+411 
-422 MVYRVQ
+422 
-428 FFVSKEKPCFKLA
+428 
-441 RKAARLK
+441 
-448 ETLAARM
+448 
-455 RYKSIVDIKPVDSV
+455 
-469 PVKCI
+469 
-474 GIDHPSH
+474 
-481 LYLAGRH
+481 
-488 MTPTHNTPLVSAI
+488 TPLVAAI
-501 ALSEFMC
+501 SLSEFMC

-563 KGKFSYQNKGSIRK
+563 KGKYSYQNKGSIRK
-577 ISAKGKNKEG
+577 ISANGKNKEG

-592 GVIDEVHEMEDDH
+592 GVVDEVHEMEDDH
-605 LVMPIQQALST
+605 LIMPIQQALST

-638 RLAEAQKV
+638 RLADAQKV
-646 LDGEMDRPDWSI
+646 LDGELDRPDWAI

-670 QDEQSWQKSNPG
+670 QDEKSWQKSNPG

-695 VEEAKTNPSRRAF
+695 VEEAKSNPSQRAF

-723 WLDEATITNTEM
+723 WLDEATIANTET
-735 FDPESLRGQYYIG
+735 FDPEMLRGQYYIG

-761 RAMFENPET
+761 RALFEDQQT
-770 HKKYTMQMYFIPES
+770 KKKYTLQMYFIPEA

-829 VALYEHYGMM
+829 VDLYEHYGMM

-946 RSLYRDAQRMR
+946 RSLYRDAQKMR

>member
-1 MTSRIMNDKK
+1 MTTLTTTNDPKCPVKK
-11 KERQP
+11 AS
-16 KLLAPYPS
+16 KLLAPYAS
-24 YIHIYADKIRNGD
+24 YLHLYDQKIRSGE
-37 IIVGRYIKQG
+37 IIVGHHIKQG
-47 LRRFLDDFENPEL
+47 IRRFLNDFENQEL
-60 KIDLAESN
+60 RIDLSDSD

-87 KPFKLELFQKAI
+87 RPFKLELFQKAI

-105 IKRWNPEAQFGAGG
+105 IKKWNPEARFGAGG

-133 KNGKALDI
+133 KNGK
-141 ETPIP
+141 TPI
-146 TPDGWRKMKDL
+146 
-157 DVGDTVYAVDGT
+157 V
-169 PSKIMRVSDI
+169 
-179 KYGHKCYEVT
+179 
-189 FEDGEKITADAEHI
+189 
-203 WTVQTKDSRRCIK
+203 
-216 YRRENKL
+216 
-223 KRRTTA
+223 A
-229 AVKPNGDLDITTEQM
+229 A
-244 LADYKHTRRDG
+244 
-255 KGTEYKYRVP
+255 
-265 MQSPLQHEAKD
+265 
-276 LPIAPYALGLW
+276 
-287 LGDGESEG
+287 
-295 GRICVSDEDLPAEM
+295 
-309 EALREVGENPLKP
+309 
-322 HRDKTVIR
+322 
-330 FSISMLAPRLRELGL
+330 IS
-345 INNKHI
+345 
-351 PEIYL
+351 
-356 QSSVSQRY
+356 
-364 ELLKGL
+364 
-370 MDTDGTCSKA
+370 
-380 GQCEFT
+380 
-386 QKSRKVTAGL
+386 
-396 VELLSSLGIKSTVHT
+396 
-411 KVPTCNGKPCD
+411 
-422 MVYRVQ
+422 
-428 FFVSKEKPCFKLA
+428 
-441 RKAARLK
+441 
-448 ETLAARM
+448 
-455 RYKSIVDIKPVDSV
+455 
-469 PVKCI
+469 
-474 GIDHPSH
+474 
-481 LYLAGRH
+481 
-488 MTPTHNTPLVSAI
+488 
-501 ALSEFMC
+501 LSEFMC

-542 AKRTRRNQKGI
+542 ARRTRRNQKGI
-553 FFGNPKHRKT
+553 FFGNPKHKKT

-592 GVIDEVHEMEDDH
+592 GVVDEVHEMEDDH

-638 RLAEAQKV
+638 RLADAQKV
-646 LDGEMDRPDWSI
+646 LDGEMDRPDWAI

-670 QDEQSWQKSNPG
+670 QDERSWQKSNPG

-695 VEEAKTNPSRRAF
+695 VEEAKSNPSQRAF

-723 WLDEATITNTEM
+723 WLDEATITNPATFE
-735 FDPESLRGQYYIG
+735 PEKLRGWYYIG

-761 RAMFENPET
+761 RALFEDQQT
-770 HKKYTMQMYFIPES
+770 RRKYTLQMYFIPEA

-821 AELVAGWF
+821 AGLVAGWF
-829 VALYEHYGMM
+829 VDLYETYGMM

-853 QEIIADNF
+853 QEIIAENF

-886 LGRNVLVYNNNEID
+886 LSRNVLVYNNNEID

-946 RSLYRDAQRMR
+946 RSLYRDAQSMR

>member
-1 MTSRIMNDKK
+1 MSKPRDGKPDKK
-11 KERQP
+11 RP
-16 KLLAPYPS
+16 RLLAPYRS
-24 YIHIYADKIRNGD
+24 YLHLYAEKIKSGQ
-37 IIVGRYIKQG
+37 IIAGTHIKQG
-47 LRRFLDDFENPEL
+47 VRRFLDDFDDHEL
-60 KIDLAESN
+60 RIDLSESD

-73 IQNECKLYEAPFSG
+73 IEHECKLYEAPFSG
-87 KPFKLELFQKAI
+87 RPFRLELFQKAI

-105 IKRWNPEAQFGAGG
+105 IKKWNPEANFGKGG
-119 WVRKYQDVLIVIAR
+119 WVRKYQDVLILIAR
-133 KNGKALDI
+133 KNGK
-141 ETPIP
+141 
-146 TPDGWRKMKDL
+146 
-157 DVGDTVYAVDGT
+157 
-169 PSKIMRVSDI
+169 
-179 KYGHKCYEVT
+179 
-189 FEDGEKITADAEHI
+189 
-203 WTVQTKDSRRCIK
+203 
-216 YRRENKL
+216 
-223 KRRTTA
+223 
-229 AVKPNGDLDITTEQM
+229 
-244 LADYKHTRRDG
+244 
-255 KGTEYKYRVP
+255 
-265 MQSPLQHEAKD
+265 
-276 LPIAPYALGLW
+276 
-287 LGDGESEG
+287 
-295 GRICVSDEDLPAEM
+295 
-309 EALREVGENPLKP
+309 
-322 HRDKTVIR
+322 
-330 FSISMLAPRLRELGL
+330 
-345 INNKHI
+345 
-351 PEIYL
+351 
-356 QSSVSQRY
+356 
-364 ELLKGL
+364 
-370 MDTDGTCSKA
+370 
-380 GQCEFT
+380 
-386 QKSRKVTAGL
+386 
-396 VELLSSLGIKSTVHT
+396 
-411 KVPTCNGKPCD
+411 
-422 MVYRVQ
+422 
-428 FFVSKEKPCFKLA
+428 
-441 RKAARLK
+441 
-448 ETLAARM
+448 
-455 RYKSIVDIKPVDSV
+455 
-469 PVKCI
+469 
-474 GIDHPSH
+474 
-481 LYLAGRH
+481 
-488 MTPTHNTPLVSAI
+488 TPLVAAI
-501 ALSEFMC
+501 SLSEFMC

-563 KGKFSYQNKGSIRK
+563 KGKYSYQNKGSIRK
-577 ISAKGKNKEG
+577 ISANGKNKEG

-592 GVIDEVHEMEDDH
+592 GVVDEVHEMEDDH
-605 LVMPIQQALST
+605 LIMPIQQALST

-638 RLAEAQKV
+638 RLADAQKV
-646 LDGEMDRPDWSI
+646 LDGELDRPDWAI
-658 WWYSQDSEEEVW
+658 WWYSQDGEEEVW
-670 QDEQSWQKSNPG
+670 QDERSWQKSNPG

-695 VEEAKTNPSRRAF
+695 VEEAKSNPSQRAF

-723 WLDEATITNTEM
+723 WLDEATIANTET
-735 FDPESLRGQYYIG
+735 FDPEMLRGQYYIG

-761 RAMFENPET
+761 RALFEDQQT
-770 HKKYTMQMYFIPES
+770 RKKYTLQMYFIPEA

-829 VALYEHYGMM
+829 VDLYEHYGMM

-946 RSLYRDAQRMR
+946 RSLYRDAQKMR

>member
-1 MTSRIMNDKK
+1 MSKPRGKK
-11 KERQP
+11 TDEKRP
-16 KLLAPYPS
+16 RLLAPYRS
-24 YIHIYADKIRNGD
+24 YLHLYAEKIKSGQ
-37 IIVGRYIKQG
+37 IVAGTHIKQG
-47 LRRFLDDFENPEL
+47 IRRFLDDFDNPEL
-60 KIDLAESN
+60 RIDLSESD

-73 IQNECKLYEAPFSG
+73 IEHECKLYEAPFSG
-87 KPFKLELFQKAI
+87 RPFRLELFQKAI

-105 IKRWNPEAQFGAGG
+105 IKKWNPEANFGKGG
-119 WVRKYQDVLIVIAR
+119 WVRKYQDVLILIAR
-133 KNGKALDI
+133 KNGK
-141 ETPIP
+141 
-146 TPDGWRKMKDL
+146 
-157 DVGDTVYAVDGT
+157 
-169 PSKIMRVSDI
+169 
-179 KYGHKCYEVT
+179 
-189 FEDGEKITADAEHI
+189 
-203 WTVQTKDSRRCIK
+203 
-216 YRRENKL
+216 
-223 KRRTTA
+223 
-229 AVKPNGDLDITTEQM
+229 
-244 LADYKHTRRDG
+244 
-255 KGTEYKYRVP
+255 
-265 MQSPLQHEAKD
+265 
-276 LPIAPYALGLW
+276 
-287 LGDGESEG
+287 
-295 GRICVSDEDLPAEM
+295 
-309 EALREVGENPLKP
+309 
-322 HRDKTVIR
+322 
-330 FSISMLAPRLRELGL
+330 
-345 INNKHI
+345 
-351 PEIYL
+351 
-356 QSSVSQRY
+356 
-364 ELLKGL
+364 
-370 MDTDGTCSKA
+370 
-380 GQCEFT
+380 
-386 QKSRKVTAGL
+386 
-396 VELLSSLGIKSTVHT
+396 
-411 KVPTCNGKPCD
+411 
-422 MVYRVQ
+422 
-428 FFVSKEKPCFKLA
+428 
-441 RKAARLK
+441 
-448 ETLAARM
+448 
-455 RYKSIVDIKPVDSV
+455 
-469 PVKCI
+469 
-474 GIDHPSH
+474 
-481 LYLAGRH
+481 
-488 MTPTHNTPLVSAI
+488 TPLVAAI
-501 ALSEFMC
+501 SLSEFMC

-563 KGKFSYQNKGSIRK
+563 KGKYSYQNKGSIRK
-577 ISAKGKNKEG
+577 ISANGKNKEG

-592 GVIDEVHEMEDDH
+592 GVVDEVHEMEDDH
-605 LVMPIQQALST
+605 LIMPIQQALST

-638 RLAEAQKV
+638 RLADAQKV
-646 LDGEMDRPDWSI
+646 LDGELDRPDWAI

-670 QDEQSWQKSNPG
+670 QDEKSWQKSNPG

-695 VEEAKTNPSRRAF
+695 VEEAKSNPSQRAF

-723 WLDEATITNTEM
+723 WLDEATIANTET
-735 FDPESLRGQYYIG
+735 FDPEMLRGQYYIG

-761 RAMFENPET
+761 RALFEDQQT
-770 HKKYTMQMYFIPES
+770 KKKYTLQMYFIPEA

-821 AELVAGWF
+821 AELVASWF
-829 VALYEHYGMM
+829 VDLYEHYGMM

-938 CYATFNRY
+938 CYATFNHY
-946 RSLYRDAQRMR
+946 RSLYRDAQKMR

>member
-1 MTSRIMNDKK
+1 MSKSRGKK
-11 KERQP
+11 PDEKRP
-16 KLLAPYPS
+16 RLLAPYRS
-24 YIHIYADKIRNGD
+24 YLHLYAEKIKSGQ
-37 IIVGRYIKQG
+37 IVAGTHIKQG
-47 LRRFLDDFENPEL
+47 IRRFLDDFDNPEL
-60 KIDLAESN
+60 RIDLSESD

-73 IQNECKLYEAPFSG
+73 IEHECKLYEAPFSG
-87 KPFKLELFQKAI
+87 RPFKLELFQKAI

-105 IKRWNPEAQFGAGG
+105 IKKWNPEANFGKGG
-119 WVRKYQDVLIVIAR
+119 WVRKYQDVLILIAR
-133 KNGKALDI
+133 KNGK
-141 ETPIP
+141 
-146 TPDGWRKMKDL
+146 
-157 DVGDTVYAVDGT
+157 
-169 PSKIMRVSDI
+169 
-179 KYGHKCYEVT
+179 
-189 FEDGEKITADAEHI
+189 
-203 WTVQTKDSRRCIK
+203 
-216 YRRENKL
+216 
-223 KRRTTA
+223 
-229 AVKPNGDLDITTEQM
+229 
-244 LADYKHTRRDG
+244 
-255 KGTEYKYRVP
+255 
-265 MQSPLQHEAKD
+265 
-276 LPIAPYALGLW
+276 
-287 LGDGESEG
+287 
-295 GRICVSDEDLPAEM
+295 
-309 EALREVGENPLKP
+309 
-322 HRDKTVIR
+322 
-330 FSISMLAPRLRELGL
+330 
-345 INNKHI
+345 
-351 PEIYL
+351 
-356 QSSVSQRY
+356 
-364 ELLKGL
+364 
-370 MDTDGTCSKA
+370 
-380 GQCEFT
+380 
-386 QKSRKVTAGL
+386 
-396 VELLSSLGIKSTVHT
+396 
-411 KVPTCNGKPCD
+411 
-422 MVYRVQ
+422 
-428 FFVSKEKPCFKLA
+428 
-441 RKAARLK
+441 
-448 ETLAARM
+448 
-455 RYKSIVDIKPVDSV
+455 
-469 PVKCI
+469 
-474 GIDHPSH
+474 
-481 LYLAGRH
+481 
-488 MTPTHNTPLVSAI
+488 TPLVAAVS
-501 ALSEFMC
+501 LSEFMC

-563 KGKFSYQNKGSIRK
+563 KGKYSYQNKGSIRK
-577 ISAKGKNKEG
+577 ISANGKNKEG

-592 GVIDEVHEMEDDH
+592 GVVDEVHEMEDDH
-605 LVMPIQQALST
+605 LIMPIQQALST

-638 RLAEAQKV
+638 RLADAQKV
-646 LDGEMDRPDWSI
+646 LDGELDRPDWAI

-670 QDEQSWQKSNPG
+670 QDEKSWQKSNPG

-695 VEEAKTNPSRRAF
+695 VEEAKSNPSQRAF

-723 WLDEATITNTEM
+723 WLDEATIINTET
-735 FDPESLRGQYYIG
+735 FDPEMLRGQYYIG

-761 RAMFENPET
+761 RALFEDQQT
-770 HKKYTMQMYFIPES
+770 KKKYTLQMYFIPEA

-829 VALYEHYGMM
+829 VDLYEHYGMM

-853 QEIIADNF
+853 QEIIAENF

-946 RSLYRDAQRMR
+946 RSLYRDAQKMR

>member
-1 MTSRIMNDKK
+1 MNSMTTSKARG
-11 KERQP
+11 ERKP
-16 KLLAPYPS
+16 RLLAPYPS
-24 YIHIYADKIRNGD
+24 YLHLYAEQIRSGKIIAGQR
-37 IIVGRYIKQG
+37 IKQAV
-47 LRRFLDDFENPEL
+47 RRFLKDFDDPEL
-60 KIDLAESN
+60 RIELSESD

-73 IQNECKLYEAPFSG
+73 IEHECKLYEAPFSG
-87 KPFKLELFQKAI
+87 RPFKLELFQKAI

-105 IKRWNPEAQFGAGG
+105 IKKWNPEARFGKGG

-133 KNGKALDI
+133 KNGK
-141 ETPIP
+141 
-146 TPDGWRKMKDL
+146 
-157 DVGDTVYAVDGT
+157 
-169 PSKIMRVSDI
+169 
-179 KYGHKCYEVT
+179 
-189 FEDGEKITADAEHI
+189 
-203 WTVQTKDSRRCIK
+203 
-216 YRRENKL
+216 
-223 KRRTTA
+223 
-229 AVKPNGDLDITTEQM
+229 
-244 LADYKHTRRDG
+244 
-255 KGTEYKYRVP
+255 
-265 MQSPLQHEAKD
+265 
-276 LPIAPYALGLW
+276 
-287 LGDGESEG
+287 
-295 GRICVSDEDLPAEM
+295 
-309 EALREVGENPLKP
+309 
-322 HRDKTVIR
+322 
-330 FSISMLAPRLRELGL
+330 
-345 INNKHI
+345 
-351 PEIYL
+351 
-356 QSSVSQRY
+356 
-364 ELLKGL
+364 
-370 MDTDGTCSKA
+370 
-380 GQCEFT
+380 
-386 QKSRKVTAGL
+386 
-396 VELLSSLGIKSTVHT
+396 
-411 KVPTCNGKPCD
+411 
-422 MVYRVQ
+422 
-428 FFVSKEKPCFKLA
+428 
-441 RKAARLK
+441 
-448 ETLAARM
+448 
-455 RYKSIVDIKPVDSV
+455 
-469 PVKCI
+469 
-474 GIDHPSH
+474 
-481 LYLAGRH
+481 
-488 MTPTHNTPLVSAI
+488 TPLVAAVS
-501 ALSEFMC
+501 LSEFMC

-563 KGKFSYQNKGSIRK
+563 KGKYSYQNKGSIRK

-592 GVIDEVHEMEDDH
+592 GVVDEVHEMEDDH

-638 RLAEAQKV
+638 RLADAQKV
-646 LDGEMDRPDWSI
+646 LDGELDRPDWAI

-670 QDEQSWQKSNPG
+670 QDESSWQKSNPG

-695 VEEAKTNPSRRAF
+695 VEEAKSNPSQRAF

-723 WLDEATITNTEM
+723 WLDEATITNPETFEPEM
-735 FDPESLRGQYYIG
+735 LRGQYYIG

-761 RAMFENPET
+761 RALFEDQQT
-770 HKKYTMQMYFIPES
+770 KKKYTLQMYFIPEA

-802 YREWEKQGLVVIC
+802 YREWEKQGFVVIC

-829 VALYEHYGMM
+829 VDLYEHYGMM

-861 GKEVLERIGMD
+861 VKEVLERIGMD

-946 RSLYRDAQRMR
+946 RSLYRDAQKMR

>member
-1 MTSRIMNDKK
+1 MSKAGRKK
-11 KERQP
+11 PDEKRP
-16 KLLAPYPS
+16 RLLAPYRS
-24 YIHIYADKIRNGD
+24 YLHLYDEKIKSGQ
-37 IIVGRYIKQG
+37 IVAGTHIKQG
-47 LRRFLDDFENPEL
+47 IQRFLDDFDNPEL
-60 KIDLAESN
+60 RIDLSESD

-73 IQNECKLYEAPFSG
+73 IENECKLYEAPFSG
-87 KPFKLELFQKAI
+87 RPFRLELFQKAI

-105 IKRWNPEAQFGAGG
+105 IKKWNPEANFGKGG
-119 WVRKYQDVLIVIAR
+119 WVRKYQDVLILIAR
-133 KNGKALDI
+133 KNGK
-141 ETPIP
+141 
-146 TPDGWRKMKDL
+146 
-157 DVGDTVYAVDGT
+157 
-169 PSKIMRVSDI
+169 
-179 KYGHKCYEVT
+179 
-189 FEDGEKITADAEHI
+189 
-203 WTVQTKDSRRCIK
+203 
-216 YRRENKL
+216 
-223 KRRTTA
+223 
-229 AVKPNGDLDITTEQM
+229 
-244 LADYKHTRRDG
+244 
-255 KGTEYKYRVP
+255 
-265 MQSPLQHEAKD
+265 
-276 LPIAPYALGLW
+276 
-287 LGDGESEG
+287 
-295 GRICVSDEDLPAEM
+295 
-309 EALREVGENPLKP
+309 
-322 HRDKTVIR
+322 
-330 FSISMLAPRLRELGL
+330 
-345 INNKHI
+345 
-351 PEIYL
+351 
-356 QSSVSQRY
+356 
-364 ELLKGL
+364 
-370 MDTDGTCSKA
+370 
-380 GQCEFT
+380 
-386 QKSRKVTAGL
+386 
-396 VELLSSLGIKSTVHT
+396 
-411 KVPTCNGKPCD
+411 
-422 MVYRVQ
+422 
-428 FFVSKEKPCFKLA
+428 
-441 RKAARLK
+441 
-448 ETLAARM
+448 
-455 RYKSIVDIKPVDSV
+455 
-469 PVKCI
+469 
-474 GIDHPSH
+474 
-481 LYLAGRH
+481 
-488 MTPTHNTPLVSAI
+488 TPLVAAI
-501 ALSEFMC
+501 SLSEFMC

-563 KGKFSYQNKGSIRK
+563 KGKYSYQNKGSIRK
-577 ISAKGKNKEG
+577 ISANGKNKEG

-592 GVIDEVHEMEDDH
+592 GVVDEVHEMEDDH
-605 LVMPIQQALST
+605 LIMPIQQALST

-638 RLAEAQKV
+638 RLADAQKV
-646 LDGEMDRPDWSI
+646 LDGELDRPDWAI

-670 QDEQSWQKSNPG
+670 QDEKSWQKSNPG

-695 VEEAKTNPSRRAF
+695 VEEAKSNPSQRAF

-723 WLDEATITNTEM
+723 WLDEATIANTET
-735 FDPESLRGQYYIG
+735 FDPEMLRGQYYIG

-761 RAMFENPET
+761 RALFEDQQT
-770 HKKYTMQMYFIPES
+770 KKKYTLQMYFIPEA

-802 YREWEKQGLVVIC
+802 YRQWEKQGLVVIC

-829 VALYEHYGMM
+829 VDLYEHYGMM

-946 RSLYRDAQRMR
+946 RSLYRDAQKMR

>member
-1 MTSRIMNDKK
+1 MSKPRGEKPDKK
-11 KERQP
+11 RP
-16 KLLAPYPS
+16 RLLAPYRS
-24 YIHIYADKIRNGD
+24 YLHLYAEKIKSGQ
-37 IIVGRYIKQG
+37 IIAGTHIKQG
-47 LRRFLDDFENPEL
+47 VRRFLNDFDDPEL
-60 KIDLAESN
+60 RIDLSESD

-73 IQNECKLYEAPFSG
+73 IEHECKLYEAPFSG
-87 KPFKLELFQKAI
+87 RPFRLELFQKAI

-105 IKRWNPEAQFGAGG
+105 IKKWNPEANFGEGG
-119 WVRKYQDVLIVIAR
+119 WVRKYQDVLILIAR
-133 KNGKALDI
+133 KNGK
-141 ETPIP
+141 
-146 TPDGWRKMKDL
+146 
-157 DVGDTVYAVDGT
+157 
-169 PSKIMRVSDI
+169 
-179 KYGHKCYEVT
+179 
-189 FEDGEKITADAEHI
+189 
-203 WTVQTKDSRRCIK
+203 
-216 YRRENKL
+216 
-223 KRRTTA
+223 
-229 AVKPNGDLDITTEQM
+229 
-244 LADYKHTRRDG
+244 
-255 KGTEYKYRVP
+255 
-265 MQSPLQHEAKD
+265 
-276 LPIAPYALGLW
+276 
-287 LGDGESEG
+287 
-295 GRICVSDEDLPAEM
+295 
-309 EALREVGENPLKP
+309 
-322 HRDKTVIR
+322 
-330 FSISMLAPRLRELGL
+330 
-345 INNKHI
+345 
-351 PEIYL
+351 
-356 QSSVSQRY
+356 
-364 ELLKGL
+364 
-370 MDTDGTCSKA
+370 
-380 GQCEFT
+380 
-386 QKSRKVTAGL
+386 
-396 VELLSSLGIKSTVHT
+396 
-411 KVPTCNGKPCD
+411 
-422 MVYRVQ
+422 
-428 FFVSKEKPCFKLA
+428 
-441 RKAARLK
+441 
-448 ETLAARM
+448 
-455 RYKSIVDIKPVDSV
+455 
-469 PVKCI
+469 
-474 GIDHPSH
+474 
-481 LYLAGRH
+481 
-488 MTPTHNTPLVSAI
+488 TPLVAATS
-501 ALSEFMC
+501 LSEFMC

-563 KGKFSYQNKGSIRK
+563 KGKYSYQNKGSIRK
-577 ISAKGKNKEG
+577 ISANGKNKEG

-592 GVIDEVHEMEDDH
+592 GVVDEVHEMEDDH
-605 LVMPIQQALST
+605 LIMPIQQALST

-638 RLAEAQKV
+638 RLADAQKV
-646 LDGEMDRPDWSI
+646 LDGELDRPDWAI

-670 QDEQSWQKSNPG
+670 QDEKSWQKSNPG

-695 VEEAKTNPSRRAF
+695 VEEAKSNPSQRAF

-723 WLDEATITNTEM
+723 WLDEATIANTET
-735 FDPESLRGQYYIG
+735 FDPEMLRGQYYIG

-761 RAMFENPET
+761 RALFEDQQT
-770 HKKYTMQMYFIPES
+770 KKKYTLQMYFIPEA

-829 VALYEHYGMM
+829 VDLYEHYGMM

-900 RWCLSNTGYKTNN
+900 RWCLANTGYKTNN

-923 GTSKNRIDGTLSDII
+923 GTSKNRIDGTLSNII

-946 RSLYRDAQRMR
+946 RSLYRDAQKMR

>member
-1 MTSRIMNDKK
+1 MSKAGRKK
-11 KERQP
+11 PDEKRP
-16 KLLAPYPS
+16 RLLAPYRS
-24 YIHIYADKIRNGD
+24 YLHLYDEKIKSGQ
-37 IIVGRYIKQG
+37 IVAGTHIKQG
-47 LRRFLDDFENPEL
+47 IQRFLDDFDNPEL
-60 KIDLAESN
+60 RIDLSESD

-73 IQNECKLYEAPFSG
+73 IENECKLYEAPFSG
-87 KPFKLELFQKAI
+87 RPFRLELFQKAI

-105 IKRWNPEAQFGAGG
+105 IKKWNPEANFGKGG
-119 WVRKYQDVLIVIAR
+119 WVRKYQDVLILIAR
-133 KNGKALDI
+133 KNGK
-141 ETPIP
+141 
-146 TPDGWRKMKDL
+146 
-157 DVGDTVYAVDGT
+157 
-169 PSKIMRVSDI
+169 
-179 KYGHKCYEVT
+179 
-189 FEDGEKITADAEHI
+189 
-203 WTVQTKDSRRCIK
+203 
-216 YRRENKL
+216 
-223 KRRTTA
+223 
-229 AVKPNGDLDITTEQM
+229 
-244 LADYKHTRRDG
+244 
-255 KGTEYKYRVP
+255 
-265 MQSPLQHEAKD
+265 
-276 LPIAPYALGLW
+276 
-287 LGDGESEG
+287 
-295 GRICVSDEDLPAEM
+295 
-309 EALREVGENPLKP
+309 
-322 HRDKTVIR
+322 
-330 FSISMLAPRLRELGL
+330 
-345 INNKHI
+345 
-351 PEIYL
+351 
-356 QSSVSQRY
+356 
-364 ELLKGL
+364 
-370 MDTDGTCSKA
+370 
-380 GQCEFT
+380 
-386 QKSRKVTAGL
+386 
-396 VELLSSLGIKSTVHT
+396 
-411 KVPTCNGKPCD
+411 
-422 MVYRVQ
+422 
-428 FFVSKEKPCFKLA
+428 
-441 RKAARLK
+441 
-448 ETLAARM
+448 
-455 RYKSIVDIKPVDSV
+455 
-469 PVKCI
+469 
-474 GIDHPSH
+474 
-481 LYLAGRH
+481 
-488 MTPTHNTPLVSAI
+488 TPLVAAI
-501 ALSEFMC
+501 SLSEFMC

-563 KGKFSYQNKGSIRK
+563 KGKYSYQNKGSIRK
-577 ISAKGKNKEG
+577 ISANGKNKEG

-592 GVIDEVHEMEDDH
+592 GVVDEVHEMEDDH
-605 LVMPIQQALST
+605 LIMPIQQALST

-638 RLAEAQKV
+638 RLADAQKV
-646 LDGEMDRPDWSI
+646 LDGELDRPDWAI

-670 QDEQSWQKSNPG
+670 QDEKSWQKSNPG

-695 VEEAKTNPSRRAF
+695 VEEAKSNPSQRAF

-723 WLDEATITNTEM
+723 WLDEATIANTET
-735 FDPESLRGQYYIG
+735 FDPEMLRGQYYIG

-761 RAMFENPET
+761 RALFEDQQT
-770 HKKYTMQMYFIPES
+770 KKKYTLQMYFIPEA

-829 VALYEHYGMM
+829 VDLYEHYGMM

-853 QEIIADNF
+853 QEIIAENF

-946 RSLYRDAQRMR
+946 RSLYRDAQKMR

>member
-1 MTSRIMNDKK
+1 MNSMTTSKARGEK
-11 KERQP
+11 RP
-16 KLLAPYPS
+16 RLLAPYPS
-24 YIHIYADKIRNGD
+24 YLHLYAEQIRSGKIIAGQR
-37 IIVGRYIKQG
+37 IKQAV
-47 LRRFLDDFENPEL
+47 RRFLKDFDDPEL
-60 KIDLAESN
+60 RIELSESD

-73 IQNECKLYEAPFSG
+73 IEHECKLYEAPFSG
-87 KPFKLELFQKAI
+87 RPFKLELFQKAI

-105 IKRWNPEAQFGAGG
+105 IKKWNPEARFGKGG

-133 KNGKALDI
+133 KNGK
-141 ETPIP
+141 
-146 TPDGWRKMKDL
+146 
-157 DVGDTVYAVDGT
+157 
-169 PSKIMRVSDI
+169 
-179 KYGHKCYEVT
+179 
-189 FEDGEKITADAEHI
+189 
-203 WTVQTKDSRRCIK
+203 
-216 YRRENKL
+216 
-223 KRRTTA
+223 
-229 AVKPNGDLDITTEQM
+229 
-244 LADYKHTRRDG
+244 
-255 KGTEYKYRVP
+255 
-265 MQSPLQHEAKD
+265 
-276 LPIAPYALGLW
+276 
-287 LGDGESEG
+287 
-295 GRICVSDEDLPAEM
+295 
-309 EALREVGENPLKP
+309 
-322 HRDKTVIR
+322 
-330 FSISMLAPRLRELGL
+330 
-345 INNKHI
+345 
-351 PEIYL
+351 
-356 QSSVSQRY
+356 
-364 ELLKGL
+364 
-370 MDTDGTCSKA
+370 
-380 GQCEFT
+380 
-386 QKSRKVTAGL
+386 
-396 VELLSSLGIKSTVHT
+396 
-411 KVPTCNGKPCD
+411 
-422 MVYRVQ
+422 
-428 FFVSKEKPCFKLA
+428 
-441 RKAARLK
+441 
-448 ETLAARM
+448 
-455 RYKSIVDIKPVDSV
+455 
-469 PVKCI
+469 
-474 GIDHPSH
+474 
-481 LYLAGRH
+481 
-488 MTPTHNTPLVSAI
+488 TPLVAAI
-501 ALSEFMC
+501 SLSEFMC

-563 KGKFSYQNKGSIRK
+563 KGKYSYQNKGSIRK

-592 GVIDEVHEMEDDH
+592 GVVDEVHEMEDDH

-638 RLAEAQKV
+638 RLADAQKV
-646 LDGEMDRPDWSI
+646 LDGELDRPDWAI

-670 QDEQSWQKSNPG
+670 QDESSWQKSNPG

-695 VEEAKTNPSRRAF
+695 VEEAKSNPSQRAF

-723 WLDEATITNTEM
+723 WLDEATITNPETFEPEM
-735 FDPESLRGQYYIG
+735 LRGQYYIG

-761 RAMFENPET
+761 RALFEDQQT
-770 HKKYTMQMYFIPES
+770 KKKYTLQMYFIPEA

-829 VALYEHYGMM
+829 VGLYEHYGMM

-886 LGRNVLVYNNNEID
+886 LARNVLVYNNNEID

-946 RSLYRDAQRMR
+946 RSLYRDAQKMR

>member
-1 MTSRIMNDKK
+1 MSKPRRKK
-11 KERQP
+11 TDEKRTR
-16 KLLAPYPS
+16 LLAPYRS
-24 YIHIYADKIRNGD
+24 YLHLYAEKIKSGQ
-37 IIVGRYIKQG
+37 IVAGTHIKQG
-47 LRRFLDDFENPEL
+47 IRRFLDDFDNHEL
-60 KIDLAESN
+60 RIDLSESD

-73 IQNECKLYEAPFSG
+73 IEHECKLYEAPFSG
-87 KPFKLELFQKAI
+87 RPFKLELFQKAI

-105 IKRWNPEAQFGAGG
+105 VKKWNPEANFGKGG
-119 WVRKYQDVLIVIAR
+119 WVRKYQDVLILIAR
-133 KNGKALDI
+133 KNGK
-141 ETPIP
+141 
-146 TPDGWRKMKDL
+146 
-157 DVGDTVYAVDGT
+157 
-169 PSKIMRVSDI
+169 
-179 KYGHKCYEVT
+179 
-189 FEDGEKITADAEHI
+189 
-203 WTVQTKDSRRCIK
+203 
-216 YRRENKL
+216 
-223 KRRTTA
+223 
-229 AVKPNGDLDITTEQM
+229 
-244 LADYKHTRRDG
+244 
-255 KGTEYKYRVP
+255 
-265 MQSPLQHEAKD
+265 
-276 LPIAPYALGLW
+276 
-287 LGDGESEG
+287 
-295 GRICVSDEDLPAEM
+295 
-309 EALREVGENPLKP
+309 
-322 HRDKTVIR
+322 
-330 FSISMLAPRLRELGL
+330 
-345 INNKHI
+345 
-351 PEIYL
+351 
-356 QSSVSQRY
+356 
-364 ELLKGL
+364 
-370 MDTDGTCSKA
+370 
-380 GQCEFT
+380 
-386 QKSRKVTAGL
+386 
-396 VELLSSLGIKSTVHT
+396 
-411 KVPTCNGKPCD
+411 
-422 MVYRVQ
+422 
-428 FFVSKEKPCFKLA
+428 
-441 RKAARLK
+441 
-448 ETLAARM
+448 
-455 RYKSIVDIKPVDSV
+455 
-469 PVKCI
+469 
-474 GIDHPSH
+474 
-481 LYLAGRH
+481 
-488 MTPTHNTPLVSAI
+488 TPLVAAI
-501 ALSEFMC
+501 SLSEFMC

-563 KGKFSYQNKGSIRK
+563 KGKYSYQNKGSIRK
-577 ISAKGKNKEG
+577 ISANGKNKEG

-592 GVIDEVHEMEDDH
+592 GVVDEVHEMEDDH
-605 LVMPIQQALST
+605 LIMPIQQALST

-638 RLAEAQKV
+638 RLADAQKV
-646 LDGEMDRPDWSI
+646 LDGELDRPDWAI

-670 QDEQSWQKSNPG
+670 QDEKSWQKSNPG
-682 IGVIKKWSYLRKQ
+682 IGIIKKWSYLRKQ
-695 VEEAKTNPSRRAF
+695 VEEAKSNPSQRAF

-723 WLDEATITNTEM
+723 WLDEATIINTET
-735 FDPESLRGQYYIG
+735 FDPEMLRGQYYIG

-761 RAMFENPET
+761 RALFEDQQT
-770 HKKYTMQMYFIPES
+770 KKKYTLQMYFIPEA

-829 VALYEHYGMM
+829 VDLYEHYGMM

-946 RSLYRDAQRMR
+946 RSLYRDAQKMR

>member
-1 MTSRIMNDKK
+1 MSKPRRKK
-11 KERQP
+11 PDEKRP
-16 KLLAPYPS
+16 RLLAPYRS
-24 YIHIYADKIRNGD
+24 YLHLYAEKIKSGQ
-37 IIVGRYIKQG
+37 IVAGTHIKQG
-47 LRRFLDDFENPEL
+47 IRRFLDDFDNPEL
-60 KIDLAESN
+60 RIDLSESD

-73 IQNECKLYEAPFSG
+73 IEHECKLYEAPFSG
-87 KPFKLELFQKAI
+87 RPFKLELFQKAI

-105 IKRWNPEAQFGAGG
+105 VKKWNPEANFGKGG
-119 WVRKYQDVLIVIAR
+119 WVRKYQDVLILIAR
-133 KNGKALDI
+133 KNGK
-141 ETPIP
+141 
-146 TPDGWRKMKDL
+146 
-157 DVGDTVYAVDGT
+157 
-169 PSKIMRVSDI
+169 
-179 KYGHKCYEVT
+179 
-189 FEDGEKITADAEHI
+189 
-203 WTVQTKDSRRCIK
+203 
-216 YRRENKL
+216 
-223 KRRTTA
+223 
-229 AVKPNGDLDITTEQM
+229 
-244 LADYKHTRRDG
+244 
-255 KGTEYKYRVP
+255 
-265 MQSPLQHEAKD
+265 
-276 LPIAPYALGLW
+276 
-287 LGDGESEG
+287 
-295 GRICVSDEDLPAEM
+295 
-309 EALREVGENPLKP
+309 
-322 HRDKTVIR
+322 
-330 FSISMLAPRLRELGL
+330 
-345 INNKHI
+345 
-351 PEIYL
+351 
-356 QSSVSQRY
+356 
-364 ELLKGL
+364 
-370 MDTDGTCSKA
+370 
-380 GQCEFT
+380 
-386 QKSRKVTAGL
+386 
-396 VELLSSLGIKSTVHT
+396 
-411 KVPTCNGKPCD
+411 
-422 MVYRVQ
+422 
-428 FFVSKEKPCFKLA
+428 
-441 RKAARLK
+441 
-448 ETLAARM
+448 
-455 RYKSIVDIKPVDSV
+455 
-469 PVKCI
+469 
-474 GIDHPSH
+474 
-481 LYLAGRH
+481 
-488 MTPTHNTPLVSAI
+488 TPLVAAI
-501 ALSEFMC
+501 SLSEFMC

-563 KGKFSYQNKGSIRK
+563 KGKYSYQNKGSIRK
-577 ISAKGKNKEG
+577 ISANGKNKEG

-592 GVIDEVHEMEDDH
+592 GVVDEVHEMEDDH
-605 LVMPIQQALST
+605 LIMPIQQALST

-638 RLAEAQKV
+638 RLADAQKV
-646 LDGEMDRPDWSI
+646 LDGELDRPDWAI

-670 QDEQSWQKSNPG
+670 QDEKSWQKSNPG

-695 VEEAKTNPSRRAF
+695 VEEAKSNPSQRAF

-723 WLDEATITNTEM
+723 WLDEATITNTEI
-735 FDPESLRGQYYIG
+735 FDPEMLRGQYYIG

-761 RAMFENPET
+761 RALFEDPQT
-770 HKKYTMQMYFIPES
+770 KKKYTLQMYFIPEA

-829 VALYEHYGMM
+829 VDLYEHYGMM

-861 GKEVLERIGMD
+861 GREVLERIGMD

-923 GTSKNRIDGTLSDII
+923 GTSKNRIDGTLSNII

-946 RSLYRDAQRMR
+946 RSLYRDAQKMR

>member
-1 MTSRIMNDKK
+1 MSKPRGKK
-11 KERQP
+11 PDEKRP
-16 KLLAPYPS
+16 RLLAPYRS
-24 YIHIYADKIRNGD
+24 YLHLYAEKIKSGQ
-37 IIVGRYIKQG
+37 IVAGTHIKQG
-47 LRRFLDDFENPEL
+47 IRRFLDDFDNPEL
-60 KIDLAESN
+60 RIDLSESD

-73 IQNECKLYEAPFSG
+73 IENECKLYEAPFSG
-87 KPFKLELFQKAI
+87 RPFRLELFQKAI

-105 IKRWNPEAQFGAGG
+105 IKKWNPEANFGKGG
-119 WVRKYQDVLIVIAR
+119 WVRKYQDVLILIAR
-133 KNGKALDI
+133 KNGK
-141 ETPIP
+141 
-146 TPDGWRKMKDL
+146 
-157 DVGDTVYAVDGT
+157 
-169 PSKIMRVSDI
+169 
-179 KYGHKCYEVT
+179 
-189 FEDGEKITADAEHI
+189 
-203 WTVQTKDSRRCIK
+203 
-216 YRRENKL
+216 
-223 KRRTTA
+223 
-229 AVKPNGDLDITTEQM
+229 
-244 LADYKHTRRDG
+244 
-255 KGTEYKYRVP
+255 
-265 MQSPLQHEAKD
+265 
-276 LPIAPYALGLW
+276 
-287 LGDGESEG
+287 
-295 GRICVSDEDLPAEM
+295 
-309 EALREVGENPLKP
+309 
-322 HRDKTVIR
+322 
-330 FSISMLAPRLRELGL
+330 
-345 INNKHI
+345 
-351 PEIYL
+351 
-356 QSSVSQRY
+356 
-364 ELLKGL
+364 
-370 MDTDGTCSKA
+370 
-380 GQCEFT
+380 
-386 QKSRKVTAGL
+386 
-396 VELLSSLGIKSTVHT
+396 
-411 KVPTCNGKPCD
+411 
-422 MVYRVQ
+422 
-428 FFVSKEKPCFKLA
+428 
-441 RKAARLK
+441 
-448 ETLAARM
+448 
-455 RYKSIVDIKPVDSV
+455 
-469 PVKCI
+469 
-474 GIDHPSH
+474 
-481 LYLAGRH
+481 
-488 MTPTHNTPLVSAI
+488 TPLVAAI
-501 ALSEFMC
+501 SLSEFVC

-563 KGKFSYQNKGSIRK
+563 KGKYSYQNKGSIRK
-577 ISAKGKNKEG
+577 ISANGKNKEG

-592 GVIDEVHEMEDDH
+592 GVVDEVHEMEDDH
-605 LVMPIQQALST
+605 LIMPIQQALST

-638 RLAEAQKV
+638 RLADAQKV
-646 LDGEMDRPDWSI
+646 LDGELDRPDWAI

-670 QDEQSWQKSNPG
+670 QDEKSWQKSNPG

-695 VEEAKTNPSRRAF
+695 VEEAKSNPSQRAF

-723 WLDEATITNTEM
+723 WLDEATIVNTET
-735 FDPESLRGQYYIG
+735 FEPEMLRGQYYIG

-761 RAMFENPET
+761 RALFEDQQT
-770 HKKYTMQMYFIPES
+770 KKKYTLQMYFIPEA

-829 VALYEHYGMM
+829 VDLYEHYGMM

-946 RSLYRDAQRMR
+946 RSLYRDAQKMR